1 MTRTMRRTN
10 KKQIKPKKPKK
21 LLRRMHNKLYRV
33 FVVLCI
39 LFVVLII
46 RLMYIEY
53 TSGEKYEKIVLSQQE
68 YDSTIIPYK
77 RGDIMDSKGT
87 VLATSVD
94 VYNVILDNKVLHAN
108 EDKIASTIAYLT
120 QCFPE
125 ITADEVN
132 AQMNEH
138 PEREY
143 TVLAKH
149 VSYEQK
155 SAFEALMEGKDTKGQ
170 ITGVWFEKEYTRTY
184 PYQSLASA
192 LIGFSNAT
200 TGVIGLENQYN
211 DTLNGTNGR
220 AYGYLNADSNVEQ
233 TVIEPENGYSLVTTL
248 DTNIQTIVESAIL
261 QANEEMKQETE
272 GATTGSDNT
281 AVLVMNPKNG
291 DVLAMASYPTFDLNN
306 PKDLSAYFTEEQLSA
321 MSDEDKMNTLNN
333 LWQNYAI
340 SKTFEPG
347 STFKPFTEAMGLDS
361 GTLHGDE
368 TYICDGGEWVS
379 GHEIGCVKRTG
390 HGTEDLRGALRD
402 SCNDAM
408 MQMVRSIGPANFAK
422 YSREYGFGQKTGID
436 LPGEASTASLIFS
449 EEQLAQTES
458 NLAVSSF
465 GQGFNVTMVQLASSF
480 CSLINGGDL
489 YQPHVV
495 KKVVDDSGNTVQEI
509 NPVVLKETVSQE
521 VSDTLRDYM
530 YTVVSEGTGAKAA
543 VEGYAIGGKTGTAEK
558 VPRGSGNYVVSF
570 IGYAPVED
578 PQVVVYV
585 VVDVPHV
592 EVQDHCSQSSFI
604 AKNIFSQILPY
615 LNIERMESAVTE

>member
-1 MTRTMRRTN
+1 
-10 KKQIKPKKPKK
+10 
-21 LLRRMHNKLYRV
+21 MHNKLYIV
-33 FVVLCI
+33 FGVLCI
-39 LFVVLII
+39 LFVALIF

-77 RGDIMDSKGT
+77 RGDIVDSKGT

-94 VYNVILDNKVLHAN
+94 VYNVILDSKVLHAN
-108 EDKIASTIAYLT
+108 EEKISSTIAYLT

-125 ITADEVN
+125 ITADQVN
-132 AQMNEH
+132 QEITDN
-138 PEREY
+138 PDREY

-149 VSYEQK
+149 VSYEEK
-155 SAFEALMEGKDTKGQ
+155 AAFEALMNGEDTKDQ
-170 ITGVWFEKEYTRTY
+170 IAGIWFEKEYTRTY
-184 PYQSLASA
+184 PYNSLASA
-192 LIGFSNAT
+192 MIGFANAT

-220 AYGYLNADSNVEQ
+220 SYGYLNADSNLEQ
-233 TVIEPENGYSLVTTL
+233 TVIEPENGYSLVATI
-248 DTNIQTIVESAIL
+248 DTNIQSIVESAIL

-272 GATTGSDNT
+272 GQATGSNNT
-281 AVLVMNPKNG
+281 AVLVMDPQNG
-291 DVLAMASYPTFDLNN
+291 DVLAMASYPNFDLNN
-306 PKDLSAYFTEEQLSA
+306 PKDLSAYFTEEELA
-321 MSDEDKMNTLNN
+321 GMSDEDKMNQLNK
-333 LWQNYAI
+333 LWQNYTI
-340 SKTFEPG
+340 SNTFEPG

-361 GTLHGDE
+361 GSLRGDE
-368 TYICDGGEWVS
+368 TYICDGSEWVS
-379 GHEIGCVKRTG
+379 GHEIHCVNRSG

-402 SCNDAM
+402 SCNDAL
-408 MQMVRSIGPANFAK
+408 MQMVRAIGPANFAK

-449 EEQLAQTES
+449 EEQLARTES

-465 GQGFNVTMVQLASSF
+465 GQGFNVTMIQLASSF
-480 CSLINGGDL
+480 CSLINGGNI

-495 KKVVDDSGNTVQEI
+495 KKIVDGSGNTVQEI
-509 NPVVLKETVSQE
+509 SPVVTKETVSQE

-530 YTVVSEGTGAKAA
+530 YTVVSEGAGAKAA

-570 IGYAPVED
+570 IGFAPVDD

-585 VVDVPHV
+585 VVDEPHV
-592 EVQDHCSQSSFI
+592 ADQSHCSQSSYI

-615 LNIERMESAVTE
+615 MNIERMDSVAAE

>member
-1 MTRTMRRTN
+1 MARQIRRSRR
-10 KKQIKPKKPKK
+10 KKPKK
-21 LLRRMHNKLYRV
+21 LLRRMHNKLYIV
-33 FVVLCI
+33 FGVLCI
-39 LFVVLII
+39 LFVALIF

-77 RGDIMDSKGT
+77 RGDIVDSKGT

-94 VYNVILDNKVLHAN
+94 VYNVILDSKVLHAN
-108 EDKIASTIAYLT
+108 EEKISSTIAYLT

-125 ITADEVN
+125 ITADQVN
-132 AQMNEH
+132 QEITDN
-138 PEREY
+138 PDREY

-149 VSYEQK
+149 VSYEEK
-155 SAFEALMEGKDTKGQ
+155 AAFEALMNGEDTKDQ
-170 ITGVWFEKEYTRTY
+170 IAGIWFEKEYTRTY
-184 PYQSLASA
+184 PYNSLASA
-192 LIGFSNAT
+192 MIGFANAT

-220 AYGYLNADSNVEQ
+220 SYGYLHADSNLEQ
-233 TVIEPENGYSLVTTL
+233 TVIEPENGYSLVATI
-248 DTNIQTIVESAIL
+248 DTNIQSIVESAIL

-272 GATTGSDNT
+272 GQATGSNNT
-281 AVLVMNPKNG
+281 AVLVMDPQNG
-291 DVLAMASYPTFDLNN
+291 DVLAMASYPNFDRNN
-306 PKDLSAYFTEEQLSA
+306 PKDLSAYFTEEELA
-321 MSDEDKMNTLNN
+321 GMSDEDKMNQLNK
-333 LWQNYAI
+333 LWQNYTI
-340 SKTFEPG
+340 SNTFEPG

-361 GTLHGDE
+361 GSLRGDE
-368 TYICDGGEWVS
+368 TYICDGSEWVS
-379 GHEIGCVKRTG
+379 GHEIHCVNRSG

-402 SCNDAM
+402 SCNDAL
-408 MQMVRSIGPANFAK
+408 MQMVRAIGPANFAK

-449 EEQLAQTES
+449 EEQLARTES

-465 GQGFNVTMVQLASSF
+465 GQGFNVTMIQLASSF
-480 CSLINGGDL
+480 CSLINGGNI

-495 KKVVDDSGNTVQEI
+495 KKIVDGSGNTVQEI
-509 NPVVLKETVSQE
+509 SPVVTKETVSQE

-570 IGYAPVED
+570 IGFAPVDD

-585 VVDVPHV
+585 VVDEPHV
-592 EVQDHCSQSSFI
+592 ADQSHCSQSSYI

-615 LNIERMESAVTE
+615 MNIERMDSVAAE

>member
-1 MTRTMRRTN
+1 MARQIRRSRR
-10 KKQIKPKKPKK
+10 KKPKK
-21 LLRRMHNKLYRV
+21 LLRRMHNKLYIV
-33 FVVLCI
+33 FGVLCI
-39 LFVVLII
+39 LFVALIF

-77 RGDIMDSKGT
+77 RGDIVDSKGT

-94 VYNVILDNKVLHAN
+94 VYNVILDSKVLHAN
-108 EDKIASTIAYLT
+108 EEKISSTIAYLT

-125 ITADEVN
+125 ITADQVN
-132 AQMNEH
+132 QEITDN
-138 PEREY
+138 PDREY

-149 VSYEQK
+149 VSYEEK
-155 SAFEALMEGKDTKGQ
+155 AAFEALMNGEDTKDQ
-170 ITGVWFEKEYTRTY
+170 IAGIWFEKEYTRTY
-184 PYQSLASA
+184 PYNSLASA
-192 LIGFSNAT
+192 MIGFANAT

-220 AYGYLNADSNVEQ
+220 SYGYLNADSNLEQ
-233 TVIEPENGYSLVTTL
+233 TVIEPDNGYSLVTTI
-248 DTNIQTIVESAIL
+248 DTNIQSIVESAIL

-272 GATTGSDNT
+272 GQATGSNNT
-281 AVLVMNPKNG
+281 AVLVMDPQNG
-291 DVLAMASYPTFDLNN
+291 DVLAMASYPNFDLNN
-306 PKDLSAYFTEEQLSA
+306 PKDLSAYFTEEELA
-321 MSDEDKMNTLNN
+321 GMSDEDKMNQLNK
-333 LWQNYAI
+333 LWQNYTI
-340 SKTFEPG
+340 SNTFEPG

-361 GTLHGDE
+361 GSLRGDE
-368 TYICDGGEWVS
+368 TYICDGSEWVS
-379 GHEIGCVKRTG
+379 GHEIHCVNRSG

-402 SCNDAM
+402 SCNDAL
-408 MQMVRSIGPANFAK
+408 MQMVRAIGPANFAK

-436 LPGEASTASLIFS
+436 LPGEASTGSLIFS

-465 GQGFNVTMVQLASSF
+465 GQGFNVTMIQLASSF
-480 CSLINGGDL
+480 CSLINGGNI

-495 KKVVDDSGNTVQEI
+495 KKIVDGSGNTVQEI
-509 NPVVLKETVSQE
+509 SPVVTKETVSQE

-530 YTVVSEGTGAKAA
+530 YTVVSEGAGAKAA
-543 VEGYAIGGKTGTAEK
+543 VEGYAIGGKTGTAQK

-570 IGYAPVED
+570 IGFAPVDD

-585 VVDVPHV
+585 VVDEPHV
-592 EVQDHCSQSSFI
+592 ADQSLCSQSSYI

-615 LNIERMESAVTE
+615 MNIERMDSVAAE

>member
-1 MTRTMRRTN
+1 MARQIRRSRR
-10 KKQIKPKKPKK
+10 KKPKK
-21 LLRRMHNKLYRV
+21 LLRRMHNKLYIV
-33 FVVLCI
+33 FGVLCI
-39 LFVVLII
+39 LFVALIF

-77 RGDIMDSKGT
+77 RGDIVDSKGT

-94 VYNVILDNKVLHAN
+94 VYNVILDSKVLHAN
-108 EDKIASTIAYLT
+108 EEKISSTIAYLT
-120 QCFPE
+120 QCFSE
-125 ITADEVN
+125 ITADQVN
-132 AQMNEH
+132 QEITDN
-138 PEREY
+138 PDREY

-149 VSYEQK
+149 VSYEEK
-155 SAFEALMEGKDTKGQ
+155 AAFEALMNGEDTKDQ
-170 ITGVWFEKEYTRTY
+170 IAGIWFEKEYTRTY
-184 PYQSLASA
+184 PYNSLASA
-192 LIGFSNAT
+192 MIGFANAT

-220 AYGYLNADSNVEQ
+220 SYGYLNADSNLEQ
-233 TVIEPENGYSLVTTL
+233 TVIEPENGYSLVTTI
-248 DTNIQTIVESAIL
+248 DTNIQSIVESAIL

-272 GATTGSDNT
+272 GQATGSNNT
-281 AVLVMNPKNG
+281 AVLVMDPQNG
-291 DVLAMASYPTFDLNN
+291 DVLAMASYPNFDLNN
-306 PKDLSAYFTEEQLSA
+306 PKDLSAYFTEEELA
-321 MSDEDKMNTLNN
+321 GMSDEDKMNQLNK
-333 LWQNYAI
+333 LWQNYTI
-340 SKTFEPG
+340 SNTFEPG

-361 GTLHGDE
+361 GSLRGDE
-368 TYICDGGEWVS
+368 TYICDGSEWVS
-379 GHEIGCVKRTG
+379 GHEIHCVNRSG

-402 SCNDAM
+402 SCNDAL
-408 MQMVRSIGPANFAK
+408 MQMVRAIGPANFAK

-465 GQGFNVTMVQLASSF
+465 GQGFNVTMIQLASSF
-480 CSLINGGDL
+480 CSLINGGNI

-495 KKVVDDSGNTVQEI
+495 KKIVDGSGNTVQEI
-509 NPVVLKETVSQE
+509 SPVVTKETVSQE

-570 IGYAPVED
+570 IGFAPVDD

-585 VVDVPHV
+585 VVDEPHV
-592 EVQDHCSQSSFI
+592 ADQSHCSQSSYI

-615 LNIERMESAVTE
+615 MNIERMDSVAAE

>member
-1 MTRTMRRTN
+1 MARQIRRSRR
-10 KKQIKPKKPKK
+10 KKPKK
-21 LLRRMHNKLYRV
+21 LLRRMHNKLYIV
-33 FVVLCI
+33 FGVLCI
-39 LFVVLII
+39 LFVALIF

-77 RGDIMDSKGT
+77 RGDIVDSKGT

-94 VYNVILDNKVLHAN
+94 VYNVILDSKVLHAN
-108 EDKIASTIAYLT
+108 EEKISSTIAYLT

-125 ITADEVN
+125 ITADQVN
-132 AQMNEH
+132 QEITDN
-138 PEREY
+138 PDREY

-149 VSYEQK
+149 VSYEEK
-155 SAFEALMEGKDTKGQ
+155 AAFEALMNGEDTKDQ
-170 ITGVWFEKEYTRTY
+170 IAGIWFEKEYTRTY
-184 PYQSLASA
+184 PYNSLASA
-192 LIGFSNAT
+192 MIGFANAT

-220 AYGYLNADSNVEQ
+220 SYGYLNADSNLEQ
-233 TVIEPENGYSLVTTL
+233 TVIEPENGYSLVATI
-248 DTNIQTIVESAIL
+248 DTNIQSIVESAIL

-272 GATTGSDNT
+272 GQATGSNNT
-281 AVLVMNPKNG
+281 AVLVMDPQNG
-291 DVLAMASYPTFDLNN
+291 DVLAMASYPNFDLNN
-306 PKDLSAYFTEEQLSA
+306 PKDLSAYFTEEELA
-321 MSDEDKMNTLNN
+321 GMSDEDKMNQLNK
-333 LWQNYAI
+333 LWQNYTI
-340 SKTFEPG
+340 SNTFEPG

-361 GTLHGDE
+361 GSLRGDE
-368 TYICDGGEWVS
+368 TYICDGSEWVS
-379 GHEIGCVKRTG
+379 GHEIHCVNRSG

-402 SCNDAM
+402 SCNDAL
-408 MQMVRSIGPANFAK
+408 MQMVRAIGPANFAK

-449 EEQLAQTES
+449 EEQLARTES

-465 GQGFNVTMVQLASSF
+465 GQGFNVTMIQLASSF
-480 CSLINGGDL
+480 CSLINGGNI

-495 KKVVDDSGNTVQEI
+495 KKIVDGSGNTVQEI
-509 NPVVLKETVSQE
+509 SPVVTKETVSQE

-570 IGYAPVED
+570 IGFAPVDE

-585 VVDVPHV
+585 VVDEPHV
-592 EVQDHCSQSSFI
+592 ADQSHCSQSSYI

-615 LNIERMESAVTE
+615 MNIERMDSVAAE

>member
-1 MTRTMRRTN
+1 MARQIRRSRR
-10 KKQIKPKKPKK
+10 KKPKK
-21 LLRRMHNKLYRV
+21 LLRRMHNKLYIV
-33 FVVLCI
+33 FGVLCI
-39 LFVVLII
+39 LFVGLIF

-77 RGDIMDSKGT
+77 RGNIVDTKGT

-94 VYNVILDNKVLHAN
+94 VYNVILDSKVLNAN
-108 EDKIASTIAYLT
+108 KEKTSSTIAYLT

-125 ITADEVN
+125 ITADQVN
-132 AQMNEH
+132 QEITDN
-138 PEREY
+138 PDREY

-149 VSYEQK
+149 VSYEEK
-155 SAFEALMEGKDTKGQ
+155 AAFEALMNGEDTKDQ
-170 ITGVWFEKEYTRTY
+170 ITGIWFEKEYTRTY
-184 PYQSLASA
+184 PYNSLASA
-192 LIGFSNAT
+192 LIGFANAT

-220 AYGYLNADSNVEQ
+220 SYGYLNADSNLEQ

-248 DTNIQTIVESAIL
+248 DTNIQSIVENAIL

-272 GATTGSDNT
+272 GATIGSNNT
-281 AVLVMNPKNG
+281 AVLVMNPQNG

-306 PKDLSAYFTEEQLSA
+306 PKDLSAYFTEEELA
-321 MSDEDKMNTLNN
+321 GMSDEDKMNQFNK
-333 LWQNYAI
+333 LWQNYTI
-340 SKTFEPG
+340 TNTFEPG

-361 GTLHGDE
+361 GSLRGDE
-368 TYICDGGEWVS
+368 TYICDGSEWVS
-379 GHEIGCVKRTG
+379 GHEIHCVNRSG

-402 SCNDAM
+402 SCNDAL
-408 MQMVRSIGPANFAK
+408 MQMVRAIGPANFAK

-465 GQGFNVTMVQLASSF
+465 GQGFNVTMIQLASSF
-480 CSLINGGDL
+480 CSLINGGNI

-495 KKVVDDSGNTVQEI
+495 KKIVDDSGNTVQEI
-509 NPVVLKETVSQE
+509 SPVVTKETVSQE

-570 IGYAPVED
+570 IGFAPVDD

-585 VVDVPHV
+585 VVDEPHV
-592 EVQDHCSQSSFI
+592 ADQSHCSQSSYI

-615 LNIERMESAVTE
+615 MNIERMDSVAAE

>member
-1 MTRTMRRTN
+1 MARQIRRSRR
-10 KKQIKPKKPKK
+10 KKPKK
-21 LLRRMHNKLYRV
+21 LLRRMHNKLYIV
-33 FVVLCI
+33 FGVLCI
-39 LFVVLII
+39 LFVALIF

-77 RGDIMDSKGT
+77 RGDIVDSKGT

-94 VYNVILDNKVLHAN
+94 VYNVILDSKVLHAN
-108 EDKIASTIAYLT
+108 EEKISSTIAYLT

-125 ITADEVN
+125 ITADQVN
-132 AQMNEH
+132 QEITDN
-138 PEREY
+138 PDREY

-149 VSYEQK
+149 VSYEEK
-155 SAFEALMEGKDTKGQ
+155 AAFEALMNGEDTKDQ
-170 ITGVWFEKEYTRTY
+170 IAGIWFEKEYTRTY
-184 PYQSLASA
+184 PYNSLASA
-192 LIGFSNAT
+192 MIGFANAT

-220 AYGYLNADSNVEQ
+220 SYGYLNADSNLEQ
-233 TVIEPENGYSLVTTL
+233 TVIEPENGYSLVATI
-248 DTNIQTIVESAIL
+248 DTNIQSIVESAIL

-272 GATTGSDNT
+272 GQATGSNNT
-281 AVLVMNPKNG
+281 AVLVMDPQNG
-291 DVLAMASYPTFDLNN
+291 DVLAMASYPNFDLNN
-306 PKDLSAYFTEEQLSA
+306 PKDLSAYFTEEELA
-321 MSDEDKMNTLNN
+321 GMSDEDKMNQLNK
-333 LWQNYAI
+333 LWQNYTI
-340 SKTFEPG
+340 SNTFEPG

-361 GTLHGDE
+361 GSLRGDE
-368 TYICDGGEWVS
+368 TYICDGSEWVS
-379 GHEIGCVKRTG
+379 GHEIHCVNRSG

-402 SCNDAM
+402 SCNDAL
-408 MQMVRSIGPANFAK
+408 MQMVRAIGPANFAK

-449 EEQLAQTES
+449 EEQLARTES

-465 GQGFNVTMVQLASSF
+465 GQGFNVTMIQLASSF
-480 CSLINGGDL
+480 CSLINGGNI

-495 KKVVDDSGNTVQEI
+495 KKIVDGSGNTVQETS
-509 NPVVLKETVSQE
+509 PVVTKETVSQE

-570 IGYAPVED
+570 IGFAPVDD

-585 VVDVPHV
+585 VVDEPHV
-592 EVQDHCSQSSFI
+592 ADQSHCSQSSYI

-615 LNIERMESAVTE
+615 MNIERMDSVAAE

>member
-1 MTRTMRRTN
+1 
-10 KKQIKPKKPKK
+10 
-21 LLRRMHNKLYRV
+21 MHNKLYIV
-33 FVVLCI
+33 FGVLCI
-39 LFVVLII
+39 LFVTLIF

-77 RGDIMDSKGT
+77 RGDIVDSKGT

-94 VYNVILDNKVLHAN
+94 VYNVILDSKVLHAN
-108 EDKIASTIAYLT
+108 EEKISSTIAYLT

-125 ITADEVN
+125 ITADQVN
-132 AQMNEH
+132 QEITDN
-138 PEREY
+138 PDREY

-149 VSYEQK
+149 VSYEEK
-155 SAFEALMEGKDTKGQ
+155 AAFEALMNGEDTKDQ
-170 ITGVWFEKEYTRTY
+170 IAGIWFEKEYTRTY
-184 PYQSLASA
+184 PYNSLASA
-192 LIGFSNAT
+192 MIGFANAT

-220 AYGYLNADSNVEQ
+220 SYGYLNADSNLEQ
-233 TVIEPENGYSLVTTL
+233 TVIEPDNGYSLVTTI
-248 DTNIQTIVESAIL
+248 DTNIQSIVESAIL

-272 GATTGSDNT
+272 GQATGSNNT
-281 AVLVMNPKNG
+281 AVLVMDPQNG
-291 DVLAMASYPTFDLNN
+291 DVLAMASYPNFDLNN
-306 PKDLSAYFTEEQLSA
+306 PKDLSAYFTEEELA
-321 MSDEDKMNTLNN
+321 GMSDEDKMNQLNK
-333 LWQNYAI
+333 LWQNYTI
-340 SKTFEPG
+340 SNTFEPG

-361 GTLHGDE
+361 GSLRGDE
-368 TYICDGGEWVS
+368 TYICDGSEWVS
-379 GHEIGCVKRTG
+379 GHEIHCVNRSG

-402 SCNDAM
+402 SCNDAL
-408 MQMVRSIGPANFAK
+408 MQMVRAIGPANFAK

-465 GQGFNVTMVQLASSF
+465 GQGFNVTMIQLASSF
-480 CSLINGGDL
+480 CSLINGGNI

-495 KKVVDDSGNTVQEI
+495 KKIVDGSGNTVQEI
-509 NPVVLKETVSQE
+509 SPVVTKETVSQE

-570 IGYAPVED
+570 IGFAPVDD

-585 VVDVPHV
+585 VVDEPHV
-592 EVQDHCSQSSFI
+592 ADQSHCSQSSYI

-615 LNIERMESAVTE
+615 MNIERMDSVAAE

>member
-1 MTRTMRRTN
+1 
-10 KKQIKPKKPKK
+10 
-21 LLRRMHNKLYRV
+21 MHNKLYIV
-33 FVVLCI
+33 FGVLCI
-39 LFVVLII
+39 LFVALIF

-77 RGDIMDSKGT
+77 RGDIVDSKGT

-94 VYNVILDNKVLHAN
+94 VYNVILDSKVLHAN
-108 EDKIASTIAYLT
+108 EEKISSTIAYLT

-125 ITADEVN
+125 ITADQVN
-132 AQMNEH
+132 QEITDN
-138 PEREY
+138 PDREY

-149 VSYEQK
+149 VSYEEK
-155 SAFEALMEGKDTKGQ
+155 AAFEALMNGEDTKDQ
-170 ITGVWFEKEYTRTY
+170 IAGIWFEKEYTRTY
-184 PYQSLASA
+184 PYNSLASA
-192 LIGFSNAT
+192 MIGFANAT

-220 AYGYLNADSNVEQ
+220 SYGYLNADSNLEQ
-233 TVIEPENGYSLVTTL
+233 TVIEPENGYSLVATI
-248 DTNIQTIVESAIL
+248 DTNIQSIVESAIL

-272 GATTGSDNT
+272 GQATGSNNT
-281 AVLVMNPKNG
+281 AVIVMDPQNG
-291 DVLAMASYPTFDLNN
+291 DVLAMASYPNFDLNN
-306 PKDLSAYFTEEQLSA
+306 PKDLSAYFTEEELA
-321 MSDEDKMNTLNN
+321 GMSDEDKMNQLNK
-333 LWQNYAI
+333 LWQNYTI
-340 SKTFEPG
+340 SNTFEPG

-361 GTLHGDE
+361 GSLRGDE
-368 TYICDGGEWVS
+368 TYICDGSEWVS
-379 GHEIGCVKRTG
+379 GHEIHCVNRSG

-402 SCNDAM
+402 SCNDAL
-408 MQMVRSIGPANFAK
+408 MQMVRAIGPANFAK

-449 EEQLAQTES
+449 EEQLARTES

-465 GQGFNVTMVQLASSF
+465 GQGFNVTMIQLASSF
-480 CSLINGGDL
+480 CSLINGGNI

-495 KKVVDDSGNTVQEI
+495 KKIVDGSGNTVQEI
-509 NPVVLKETVSQE
+509 SPVVTKETVSQE

-570 IGYAPVED
+570 IGFAPVDD

-585 VVDVPHV
+585 VVDEPHV
-592 EVQDHCSQSSFI
+592 ADQSHCSQSSYI

-615 LNIERMESAVTE
+615 MNIERMDSVAAE

>member
-1 MTRTMRRTN
+1 MARQIRRSRR
-10 KKQIKPKKPKK
+10 KKPKK
-21 LLRRMHNKLYRV
+21 LLRRMHNKLYIV
-33 FVVLCI
+33 FGVLCI
-39 LFVVLII
+39 LFVALIF

-77 RGDIMDSKGT
+77 RGDIVDSKGT

-94 VYNVILDNKVLHAN
+94 VYNVILDSKVLHAN
-108 EDKIASTIAYLT
+108 EEKISSTIAYLT

-125 ITADEVN
+125 ITADQVN
-132 AQMNEH
+132 QEITDN
-138 PEREY
+138 PDREY

-149 VSYEQK
+149 VSYEEK
-155 SAFEALMEGKDTKGQ
+155 AAFEALMNGEDTKDQ
-170 ITGVWFEKEYTRTY
+170 IAGIWFEKEYTRTY
-184 PYQSLASA
+184 PYNSLASA
-192 LIGFSNAT
+192 MIGFANAT

-220 AYGYLNADSNVEQ
+220 SYGYLNADSNLEQ
-233 TVIEPENGYSLVTTL
+233 TVIEPDNGYSLVTTI
-248 DTNIQTIVESAIL
+248 DTNIQSIVESAIL

-272 GATTGSDNT
+272 GQATGSNNT
-281 AVLVMNPKNG
+281 AVLVMDPQNG
-291 DVLAMASYPTFDLNN
+291 DVLAMASYPNFDLNN
-306 PKDLSAYFTEEQLSA
+306 PKDLSAYFTEEELA
-321 MSDEDKMNTLNN
+321 GMSDEDKMNQLNK
-333 LWQNYAI
+333 LWQNYTI
-340 SKTFEPG
+340 SNTFEPG

-361 GTLHGDE
+361 GSLRGDE
-368 TYICDGGEWVS
+368 TYICDGSEWVS
-379 GHEIGCVKRTG
+379 GHEIHCVNRSG

-402 SCNDAM
+402 SCNDAL
-408 MQMVRSIGPANFAK
+408 MQMVRAIGPANFAK

-465 GQGFNVTMVQLASSF
+465 GQGFNVTMIQLASSF
-480 CSLINGGDL
+480 CSLINGGNI

-495 KKVVDDSGNTVQEI
+495 KKIVDGSGNTVQEI
-509 NPVVLKETVSQE
+509 SPVVTKETVSQE

-530 YTVVSEGTGAKAA
+530 YTVVSEGSGAKAA

-570 IGYAPVED
+570 IGFAPVDD

-585 VVDVPHV
+585 VVDEPHV
-592 EVQDHCSQSSFI
+592 ADQSHCSQSSYI

-615 LNIERMESAVTE
+615 MNIERMDSVAAE

>member
-1 MTRTMRRTN
+1 MARQIRRSRR
-10 KKQIKPKKPKK
+10 KKPKK
-21 LLRRMHNKLYRV
+21 LLRRMHNKLYIV
-33 FVVLCI
+33 FGVLCI
-39 LFVVLII
+39 LFVALIF

-77 RGDIMDSKGT
+77 RGDIVDSKGT

-94 VYNVILDNKVLHAN
+94 VYNVILDSKVLHAN
-108 EDKIASTIAYLT
+108 EEKISSTIAYLT

-125 ITADEVN
+125 ITADQVN
-132 AQMNEH
+132 QEITDN
-138 PEREY
+138 PDREY

-149 VSYEQK
+149 VSYEEK
-155 SAFEALMEGKDTKGQ
+155 AAFEALMNGEDTKDQ
-170 ITGVWFEKEYTRTY
+170 IAGIWFEKEYTRTY
-184 PYQSLASA
+184 PYNSLASA
-192 LIGFSNAT
+192 MIGFANAT

-220 AYGYLNADSNVEQ
+220 SYGYLNADSNLEQ
-233 TVIEPENGYSLVTTL
+233 TVIEPENGYSLVATI
-248 DTNIQTIVESAIL
+248 DTNIQSIVESAIL

-272 GATTGSDNT
+272 GQAIGSNNT
-281 AVLVMNPKNG
+281 AVLVMDPQNG
-291 DVLAMASYPTFDLNN
+291 DVLAMASYPNFDLNN
-306 PKDLSAYFTEEQLSA
+306 PKDLSAYFTEEELA
-321 MSDEDKMNTLNN
+321 GMSDEDKMNQLNK
-333 LWQNYAI
+333 LWQNYTI
-340 SKTFEPG
+340 SNTFEPG

-361 GTLHGDE
+361 GSLRGDE
-368 TYICDGGEWVS
+368 TYICDGSEWVS
-379 GHEIGCVKRTG
+379 GHEIHCVNRSG

-402 SCNDAM
+402 SCNDAL
-408 MQMVRSIGPANFAK
+408 MQMVRAIGPANFAK

-449 EEQLAQTES
+449 EEQLARTES

-465 GQGFNVTMVQLASSF
+465 GQGFNVTMIQLASSF
-480 CSLINGGDL
+480 CSLINGGNI

-495 KKVVDDSGNTVQEI
+495 KKIVDGSGNTVQEI
-509 NPVVLKETVSQE
+509 SPVVTKETVSQE

-570 IGYAPVED
+570 IGFAPVDD

-585 VVDVPHV
+585 VVDEPHV
-592 EVQDHCSQSSFI
+592 ADQSHCSQSSYI

-615 LNIERMESAVTE
+615 MNIERMDSVAAE

>member
-1 MTRTMRRTN
+1 MARQIRRSRR
-10 KKQIKPKKPKK
+10 KKPKK
-21 LLRRMHNKLYRV
+21 LLRRMHNKLYIV
-33 FVVLCI
+33 FGVLCI
-39 LFVVLII
+39 LFVALIF

-77 RGDIMDSKGT
+77 RGDIVDSKGT

-94 VYNVILDNKVLHAN
+94 VYNVILDSKVLHAN
-108 EDKIASTIAYLT
+108 EEKISSTIAYLT

-125 ITADEVN
+125 ITADQVN
-132 AQMNEH
+132 QEITDN
-138 PEREY
+138 PDREY

-149 VSYEQK
+149 VSYEEK
-155 SAFEALMEGKDTKGQ
+155 AAFEALMNGKDTKDQ
-170 ITGVWFEKEYTRTY
+170 IAGIWFEKEYTRTY
-184 PYQSLASA
+184 PYNSLASA
-192 LIGFSNAT
+192 MIGFANAT

-220 AYGYLNADSNVEQ
+220 SYGYLNADSNLEQ
-233 TVIEPENGYSLVTTL
+233 TVIEPDNGYSLVTTI
-248 DTNIQTIVESAIL
+248 DTNIQSIVESAIL

-272 GATTGSDNT
+272 GQATGSNNT
-281 AVLVMNPKNG
+281 AVLVMDPQNG
-291 DVLAMASYPTFDLNN
+291 DVLAMASYPNFDLNN
-306 PKDLSAYFTEEQLSA
+306 PKDLSAYFTEEELA
-321 MSDEDKMNTLNN
+321 GMSDEDKMNQLNK
-333 LWQNYAI
+333 LWQNYTI
-340 SKTFEPG
+340 SNTFEPG

-361 GTLHGDE
+361 GSLRGDE
-368 TYICDGGEWVS
+368 TYICDGSEWVS
-379 GHEIGCVKRTG
+379 GHEIHCVNRSG

-402 SCNDAM
+402 SCNDAL
-408 MQMVRSIGPANFAK
+408 MQMVRAIGPANFAK

-436 LPGEASTASLIFS
+436 LPGEASTGSLIFS

-465 GQGFNVTMVQLASSF
+465 GQGFNVTMIQLASSF
-480 CSLINGGDL
+480 CSLINGGNI

-495 KKVVDDSGNTVQEI
+495 KKIVDGSGNTVQEI
-509 NPVVLKETVSQE
+509 SPVVTKETVSQE

-530 YTVVSEGTGAKAA
+530 YTVVSEGAGAKAA

-570 IGYAPVED
+570 IGFAPVDD

-585 VVDVPHV
+585 VVDEPHV
-592 EVQDHCSQSSFI
+592 ADQSLCSQSSYI

-615 LNIERMESAVTE
+615 MNIERMDSVAAE

>member
-1 MTRTMRRTN
+1 MARQIRRSRR
-10 KKQIKPKKPKK
+10 KKPKK
-21 LLRRMHNKLYRV
+21 LLRRMHNKLYIV
-33 FVVLCI
+33 FGVLCI
-39 LFVVLII
+39 LFVALIF

-77 RGDIMDSKGT
+77 RGDIVDSKGT

-94 VYNVILDNKVLHAN
+94 VYNVILDSKVLHAN
-108 EDKIASTIAYLT
+108 EEKISSTIAYLT

-125 ITADEVN
+125 ITADQVN
-132 AQMNEH
+132 QEITDN
-138 PEREY
+138 PDREY

-149 VSYEQK
+149 VSYEEK
-155 SAFEALMEGKDTKGQ
+155 AAFEALMNGEDTKDQ
-170 ITGVWFEKEYTRTY
+170 IAGIWFEKEYTRTY
-184 PYQSLASA
+184 PYNSLASA
-192 LIGFSNAT
+192 MIGFANAT

-220 AYGYLNADSNVEQ
+220 SYGYLNADSNLEQ
-233 TVIEPENGYSLVTTL
+233 TVIEPENGYSLVATI
-248 DTNIQTIVESAIL
+248 DTNIQSIVESAIL

-272 GATTGSDNT
+272 GQATGRNNT
-281 AVLVMNPKNG
+281 AVLVMDPQNG
-291 DVLAMASYPTFDLNN
+291 DVLAMASYPNFDLNN
-306 PKDLSAYFTEEQLSA
+306 PKDLSAYFTEEELA
-321 MSDEDKMNTLNN
+321 GMSDEDKMNQLNK
-333 LWQNYAI
+333 LWQNYTI
-340 SKTFEPG
+340 SNTFEPG

-361 GTLHGDE
+361 GSLRGDE
-368 TYICDGGEWVS
+368 TYICDGSEWVS
-379 GHEIGCVKRTG
+379 GHEIHCVNRSG

-402 SCNDAM
+402 SCNDAL
-408 MQMVRSIGPANFAK
+408 MQMVRAIGPANFAK

-449 EEQLAQTES
+449 EEQLARTES

-465 GQGFNVTMVQLASSF
+465 GQGFNVTMIQLASSF
-480 CSLINGGDL
+480 CSLINGGNI

-495 KKVVDDSGNTVQEI
+495 KKIVDGSGNTVQEI
-509 NPVVLKETVSQE
+509 SPVVTKETVSQE

-570 IGYAPVED
+570 IGFAPVDD

-585 VVDVPHV
+585 VVDEPHV
-592 EVQDHCSQSSFI
+592 ADQSHCSQSSYI

-615 LNIERMESAVTE
+615 MNIERMDSVAAE

>member
-1 MTRTMRRTN
+1 MARQIRRSRR
-10 KKQIKPKKPKK
+10 KKPKK
-21 LLRRMHNKLYRV
+21 LLRRMHNKLYIV
-33 FVVLCI
+33 FGVLCI
-39 LFVVLII
+39 LFVALIF

-77 RGDIMDSKGT
+77 RGDIVDSKGT

-94 VYNVILDNKVLHAN
+94 VYNVILDSKVLHAN
-108 EDKIASTIAYLT
+108 EEKISSTIAYLT

-125 ITADEVN
+125 ITADQVN
-132 AQMNEH
+132 QEITDN
-138 PEREY
+138 PDREY

-149 VSYEQK
+149 VSYEEK
-155 SAFEALMEGKDTKGQ
+155 AAFEALMNGEDTKDQ
-170 ITGVWFEKEYTRTY
+170 IAGIWFEKEYTRTY
-184 PYQSLASA
+184 PYNSLASA
-192 LIGFSNAT
+192 MIGFANAT

-220 AYGYLNADSNVEQ
+220 SYGYLNADSNLEQ
-233 TVIEPENGYSLVTTL
+233 TVIEPENGYSLVATI
-248 DTNIQTIVESAIL
+248 DTNIQSIVESAIL

-272 GATTGSDNT
+272 GQATGSNNT
-281 AVLVMNPKNG
+281 AVLVMDPQNG
-291 DVLAMASYPTFDLNN
+291 DVLAMASYPNFDLNN
-306 PKDLSAYFTEEQLSA
+306 PKDLSAYFTEEELA
-321 MSDEDKMNTLNN
+321 GMSDEDKMNQLNK
-333 LWQNYAI
+333 LWQNYTI
-340 SKTFEPG
+340 SNTFEPG

-361 GTLHGDE
+361 GSLRGDE
-368 TYICDGGEWVS
+368 TYICDGSEWVS
-379 GHEIGCVKRTG
+379 GHEIHCVNRSG

-402 SCNDAM
+402 SCNDAL
-408 MQMVRSIGPANFAK
+408 MQMVRAIGPANFAK

-449 EEQLAQTES
+449 EEQLARTES

-465 GQGFNVTMVQLASSF
+465 GQGFNVTMIQLASSF
-480 CSLINGGDL
+480 CSLINGGNI

-495 KKVVDDSGNTVQEI
+495 KKIVDGSGNTVQEI
-509 NPVVLKETVSQE
+509 SSVVTKETVSQE

-570 IGYAPVED
+570 IGFAPVDD

-585 VVDVPHV
+585 VVDEPHV
-592 EVQDHCSQSSFI
+592 ADQSHCSQSSYI

-615 LNIERMESAVTE
+615 MNIERMDSVAAE

>member
-1 MTRTMRRTN
+1 
-10 KKQIKPKKPKK
+10 
-21 LLRRMHNKLYRV
+21 MHNKLYIV
-33 FVVLCI
+33 FGVLCI
-39 LFVVLII
+39 LFVALIF

-77 RGDIMDSKGT
+77 RGDIVDSKGT

-94 VYNVILDNKVLHAN
+94 VYNVILDSKVLHAN
-108 EDKIASTIAYLT
+108 EEKISSTIAYLT

-125 ITADEVN
+125 ITADQVN
-132 AQMNEH
+132 QEITDN
-138 PEREY
+138 PDREY

-149 VSYEQK
+149 VSYEEK
-155 SAFEALMEGKDTKGQ
+155 AAFEALMNGEDTKDQ
-170 ITGVWFEKEYTRTY
+170 IAGIWFEKEYTRTY
-184 PYQSLASA
+184 PYNSLASA
-192 LIGFSNAT
+192 MIGFANAT

-220 AYGYLNADSNVEQ
+220 SYGYLNADSNLEQ
-233 TVIEPENGYSLVTTL
+233 TVIEPENGYSLVATI
-248 DTNIQTIVESAIL
+248 DTNIQSIVESAIL

-272 GATTGSDNT
+272 GQATGSNNT
-281 AVLVMNPKNG
+281 AVLVMDPQNG
-291 DVLAMASYPTFDLNN
+291 DVLAMASYPNFDLNN
-306 PKDLSAYFTEEQLSA
+306 PKDLSAYFTEEELA
-321 MSDEDKMNTLNN
+321 GMSDEDKMNQLNK
-333 LWQNYAI
+333 LWQNYTI
-340 SKTFEPG
+340 SNTFEPG

-361 GTLHGDE
+361 GSLRGDE
-368 TYICDGGEWVS
+368 TYICDGSEWVS
-379 GHEIGCVKRTG
+379 GHEIHCVNRSG

-402 SCNDAM
+402 SCNDAL
-408 MQMVRSIGPANFAK
+408 MQMVRAIGPANFAK

-449 EEQLAQTES
+449 EEQLARTES

-465 GQGFNVTMVQLASSF
+465 GQGFNVTMIQLASSF
-480 CSLINGGDL
+480 CSLINGGNI

-495 KKVVDDSGNTVQEI
+495 KKIVDGSGNTVQEI
-509 NPVVLKETVSQE
+509 SPVVTKETVSQE

-530 YTVVSEGTGAKAA
+530 YTVVSEGTGAKVA

-570 IGYAPVED
+570 IGFAPVDD

-585 VVDVPHV
+585 VVDEPHV
-592 EVQDHCSQSSFI
+592 ADQSHCSQSSYI

-615 LNIERMESAVTE
+615 MNIERMDSVAAE

>member
-1 MTRTMRRTN
+1 
-10 KKQIKPKKPKK
+10 
-21 LLRRMHNKLYRV
+21 MHNKLYIV
-33 FVVLCI
+33 FGVLCI
-39 LFVVLII
+39 LFVALIF

-77 RGDIMDSKGT
+77 RGDIVDSKGT

-94 VYNVILDNKVLHAN
+94 VYNVILDSKVLHAN
-108 EDKIASTIAYLT
+108 EEKISSTIAYLT

-125 ITADEVN
+125 ITADQVN
-132 AQMNEH
+132 QEITDN
-138 PEREY
+138 PDREY

-149 VSYEQK
+149 VSYEEK
-155 SAFEALMEGKDTKGQ
+155 AAFEALMNGEDTKDQ
-170 ITGVWFEKEYTRTY
+170 IAGIWFEKEYTRTY
-184 PYQSLASA
+184 PYNSLASA
-192 LIGFSNAT
+192 MIGFANAT

-220 AYGYLNADSNVEQ
+220 SYGYLNADSNLEQ
-233 TVIEPENGYSLVTTL
+233 TVIEPENGYSLVATI
-248 DTNIQTIVESAIL
+248 DTNIQSIVESAIL
-261 QANEEMKQETE
+261 QANEEMKQDTE
-272 GATTGSDNT
+272 GQATGSNNT
-281 AVLVMNPKNG
+281 AVLVMDPQNG
-291 DVLAMASYPTFDLNN
+291 DVLAMASYPNFDLNN
-306 PKDLSAYFTEEQLSA
+306 PKDLSAYFTEEELA
-321 MSDEDKMNTLNN
+321 GMSDEDKMNQLNK
-333 LWQNYAI
+333 LWQNYTI
-340 SKTFEPG
+340 SNTFEPG

-361 GTLHGDE
+361 GSLRGDE
-368 TYICDGGEWVS
+368 TYICDGSEWVS
-379 GHEIGCVKRTG
+379 GHEIHCVNRSG

-402 SCNDAM
+402 SCNDAL
-408 MQMVRSIGPANFAK
+408 MQMVRAIGPANFAK

-449 EEQLAQTES
+449 EEQLARTES

-465 GQGFNVTMVQLASSF
+465 GQGFNVTMIQLASSF
-480 CSLINGGDL
+480 CSLINGGNI

-495 KKVVDDSGNTVQEI
+495 KKIVDGSGNTVQEI
-509 NPVVLKETVSQE
+509 SPVVTKETVSQE

-570 IGYAPVED
+570 IGFAPVDD

-585 VVDVPHV
+585 VVDEPHV
-592 EVQDHCSQSSFI
+592 ADQSHCSQSSYI

-615 LNIERMESAVTE
+615 MNIERMDSVAAE

>member
-1 MTRTMRRTN
+1 MARQIRRSRR
-10 KKQIKPKKPKK
+10 KKPKK
-21 LLRRMHNKLYRV
+21 LLRRMHNKLYIV
-33 FVVLCI
+33 FGVLCI
-39 LFVVLII
+39 LFVALIF

-77 RGDIMDSKGT
+77 RGDIVDSKGT

-94 VYNVILDNKVLHAN
+94 VYNVILDSKVLHAN
-108 EDKIASTIAYLT
+108 EEKISSTIAYLT

-125 ITADEVN
+125 ITADQVN
-132 AQMNEH
+132 QEITDN
-138 PEREY
+138 PDREY

-149 VSYEQK
+149 VSYEEK
-155 SAFEALMEGKDTKGQ
+155 AAFEALMNGEDTKDQ
-170 ITGVWFEKEYTRTY
+170 IAGIWFEKEYTRTY
-184 PYQSLASA
+184 PYNSLASA
-192 LIGFSNAT
+192 MIGFANAT

-220 AYGYLNADSNVEQ
+220 SYGYLNADSNLEQ
-233 TVIEPENGYSLVTTL
+233 TVIEPENGYSLVATI
-248 DTNIQTIVESAIL
+248 DTNIQSIVESAIL

-272 GATTGSDNT
+272 GQATGSNNT
-281 AVLVMNPKNG
+281 AVLVMDPQNG
-291 DVLAMASYPTFDLNN
+291 DVLAMASYPNFDLNN
-306 PKDLSAYFTEEQLSA
+306 PKDLSAYFTEEELA
-321 MSDEDKMNTLNN
+321 GMSDEDKMNQLNK
-333 LWQNYAI
+333 LWQNYTI
-340 SKTFEPG
+340 SNTFEPG

-361 GTLHGDE
+361 GSLRGDE
-368 TYICDGGEWVS
+368 TYICDGSEWVS
-379 GHEIGCVKRTG
+379 GHEIHCVNRSG

-402 SCNDAM
+402 SCNDAL
-408 MQMVRSIGPANFAK
+408 MQMVRAIGPANFAK

-449 EEQLAQTES
+449 EEQLARTES

-465 GQGFNVTMVQLASSF
+465 GQGFNVTMIQLASSF
-480 CSLINGGDL
+480 CSLINGGNI

-495 KKVVDDSGNTVQEI
+495 KKIVDGSGNTVQEI
-509 NPVVLKETVSQE
+509 SPVVTKETVFQE

-570 IGYAPVED
+570 IGFAPVDD

-585 VVDVPHV
+585 VVDEPHV
-592 EVQDHCSQSSFI
+592 ADQSHCSQSSYI

-615 LNIERMESAVTE
+615 MNIERMDSVAAE

>member
-1 MTRTMRRTN
+1 MARQIRRSRR
-10 KKQIKPKKPKK
+10 KKPKK
-21 LLRRMHNKLYRV
+21 LLRRMHNKLYIV
-33 FVVLCI
+33 FGVLCI
-39 LFVVLII
+39 LFVALIF

-77 RGDIMDSKGT
+77 RGDIVDSKGT
-87 VLATSVD
+87 VLATSLD
-94 VYNVILDNKVLHAN
+94 VYNVILDSKVLHAN
-108 EDKIASTIAYLT
+108 EEKISSTIAYLT

-125 ITADEVN
+125 ITADQVN
-132 AQMNEH
+132 QEITDN
-138 PEREY
+138 PDREY

-149 VSYEQK
+149 VSYEEK
-155 SAFEALMEGKDTKGQ
+155 AAFEALMNGEDTKDQ
-170 ITGVWFEKEYTRTY
+170 IAGIWFEKEYTRTY
-184 PYQSLASA
+184 PYNSLASA
-192 LIGFSNAT
+192 MIGFANAT

-220 AYGYLNADSNVEQ
+220 SYGYLNADSNLEQ
-233 TVIEPENGYSLVTTL
+233 TVIEPENGYSLVATI
-248 DTNIQTIVESAIL
+248 DTNIQSIVESAIL

-272 GATTGSDNT
+272 GQATGSNNT
-281 AVLVMNPKNG
+281 AVLVMDPQNG
-291 DVLAMASYPTFDLNN
+291 DVLAMASYPNFDLNN
-306 PKDLSAYFTEEQLSA
+306 PKDLSAYFTEEELA
-321 MSDEDKMNTLNN
+321 GMSDEDKMNQLNK
-333 LWQNYAI
+333 LWQNYTI
-340 SKTFEPG
+340 SNTFEPG
-347 STFKPFTEAMGLDS
+347 SIFKPFTEAMGLDS
-361 GTLHGDE
+361 GSLRGDE
-368 TYICDGGEWVS
+368 TYICDGSEWVS
-379 GHEIGCVKRTG
+379 GHEIHCVNRSG

-402 SCNDAM
+402 SCNDAL
-408 MQMVRSIGPANFAK
+408 MQMVRAIGPANFAK

-449 EEQLAQTES
+449 EEQLARTES

-465 GQGFNVTMVQLASSF
+465 GQGFNVTMIQLASSF
-480 CSLINGGDL
+480 CSLINGGNI

-495 KKVVDDSGNTVQEI
+495 KKIVDGSGNTVQEI
-509 NPVVLKETVSQE
+509 SPVVTKETVSQE

-570 IGYAPVED
+570 IGFAPVDD

-585 VVDVPHV
+585 VVDEPHV
-592 EVQDHCSQSSFI
+592 ADQSHCSQSSYI

-615 LNIERMESAVTE
+615 MNIERMDSVAAE

>member
-1 MTRTMRRTN
+1 MARQIRRSRR
-10 KKQIKPKKPKK
+10 KKPKK
-21 LLRRMHNKLYRV
+21 LLRRMHNKLYIV
-33 FVVLCI
+33 FGVLCI
-39 LFVVLII
+39 LFVALIF

-77 RGDIMDSKGT
+77 RGDIVDSKGT

-94 VYNVILDNKVLHAN
+94 VYNVILDSKVLHAN
-108 EDKIASTIAYLT
+108 EEKISSTIAYLT

-125 ITADEVN
+125 ITADQVN
-132 AQMNEH
+132 QEITDN
-138 PEREY
+138 PDREY

-149 VSYEQK
+149 VSYEEK
-155 SAFEALMEGKDTKGQ
+155 AAFEALMNGEDTKDQ
-170 ITGVWFEKEYTRTY
+170 IAGIWFEKEYTRTY
-184 PYQSLASA
+184 PYNSLASA
-192 LIGFSNAT
+192 MIGFANAT

-220 AYGYLNADSNVEQ
+220 SYGYLNADSNLEQ
-233 TVIEPENGYSLVTTL
+233 TVIEPENGYSLVATI
-248 DTNIQTIVESAIL
+248 DTNIQSIVESAIL

-272 GATTGSDNT
+272 GQATGSNNT
-281 AVLVMNPKNG
+281 AVLVMDPQNG
-291 DVLAMASYPTFDLNN
+291 DVLAMASYPNFDLNN
-306 PKDLSAYFTEEQLSA
+306 PKDLSAYFTEEELA
-321 MSDEDKMNTLNN
+321 GMSDEDKMNQLNK
-333 LWQNYAI
+333 LWQNYTI
-340 SKTFEPG
+340 SNTFEPG

-361 GTLHGDE
+361 GSLRGDE
-368 TYICDGGEWVS
+368 TYICDGSEWVS
-379 GHEIGCVKRTG
+379 GHEIHCVNRSG

-402 SCNDAM
+402 SCNDAL
-408 MQMVRSIGPANFAK
+408 MQMVRAIGPANFAK

-449 EEQLAQTES
+449 EEQLARTES

-465 GQGFNVTMVQLASSF
+465 GQGFNVTMIQLASSF
-480 CSLINGGDL
+480 CSLINGGNI

-495 KKVVDDSGNTVQEI
+495 KKIVDGSGNTVQEI
-509 NPVVLKETVSQE
+509 SPVVTKETVSQE

-558 VPRGSGNYVVSF
+558 MPRGSGNYVVSF
-570 IGYAPVED
+570 IGFAPVDD
-578 PQVVVYV
+578 PQVAVYV
-585 VVDVPHV
+585 VVDEPHV
-592 EVQDHCSQSSFI
+592 ADQSHCSQSSYI

-615 LNIERMESAVTE
+615 MNIERMDSVAAE

>member
-1 MTRTMRRTN
+1 MARQIRRSRR
-10 KKQIKPKKPKK
+10 KKPKK
-21 LLRRMHNKLYRV
+21 LLRRMHNKLYIV
-33 FVVLCI
+33 FGVLCI
-39 LFVVLII
+39 LFVALIF

-77 RGDIMDSKGT
+77 RGDIVDSKGT

-94 VYNVILDNKVLHAN
+94 VYNVILDSKVLHAN
-108 EDKIASTIAYLT
+108 EEKISSTIAYLT

-125 ITADEVN
+125 ITADQVN
-132 AQMNEH
+132 QEITDN
-138 PEREY
+138 PDREY

-149 VSYEQK
+149 VSYEEK
-155 SAFEALMEGKDTKGQ
+155 AAFEALMNGEDTKDQ
-170 ITGVWFEKEYTRTY
+170 IAGIWFEKEYTRTY
-184 PYQSLASA
+184 PYNSLASA
-192 LIGFSNAT
+192 MIGFANAT

-220 AYGYLNADSNVEQ
+220 SYGYLNADSNLEQ
-233 TVIEPENGYSLVTTL
+233 TVIEPENGYSLVATI
-248 DTNIQTIVESAIL
+248 DTNIQSIVESAIL

-272 GATTGSDNT
+272 GQATGSNNT
-281 AVLVMNPKNG
+281 AVLVMDPQNG
-291 DVLAMASYPTFDLNN
+291 DVLAMASYPNFDLNN
-306 PKDLSAYFTEEQLSA
+306 PKDLSAYFTEEELA
-321 MSDEDKMNTLNN
+321 GMSDEDKMNQLNK
-333 LWQNYAI
+333 LWQNYTI
-340 SKTFEPG
+340 SNTFEPG

-361 GTLHGDE
+361 GSLRGDE
-368 TYICDGGEWVS
+368 TYICDGSEWVS
-379 GHEIGCVKRTG
+379 GHEIHCVNRSG

-402 SCNDAM
+402 SCNDAL
-408 MQMVRSIGPANFAK
+408 MQMVRAIGPANFAK

-449 EEQLAQTES
+449 EEQLARTES

-465 GQGFNVTMVQLASSF
+465 GQGFNVTMIQLASSF
-480 CSLINGGDL
+480 CSLINGGNI

-495 KKVVDDSGNTVQEI
+495 KKIVDGSGNTVQEI
-509 NPVVLKETVSQE
+509 SPVVTKETVSQE

-530 YTVVSEGTGAKAA
+530 YRVVSEGTGAKAA

-570 IGYAPVED
+570 IGFAPVDD

-585 VVDVPHV
+585 VVDEPHV
-592 EVQDHCSQSSFI
+592 ADQSHCSQSSYI

-615 LNIERMESAVTE
+615 MNIERMDSVAAE

>member
-1 MTRTMRRTN
+1 MARQIRRSRR
-10 KKQIKPKKPKK
+10 KKPKK
-21 LLRRMHNKLYRV
+21 LLRRMHNKLYIV
-33 FVVLCI
+33 FGVLCI
-39 LFVVLII
+39 LFVALIF

-77 RGDIMDSKGT
+77 RGDIVDSKGT

-94 VYNVILDNKVLHAN
+94 VYNVILDSKVLHAN
-108 EDKIASTIAYLT
+108 EEKISSTIAYLT

-125 ITADEVN
+125 ITADQVN
-132 AQMNEH
+132 QEITDN
-138 PEREY
+138 PDREY

-149 VSYEQK
+149 VSYEEK
-155 SAFEALMEGKDTKGQ
+155 AAFEALMNGEDTKDQ
-170 ITGVWFEKEYTRTY
+170 IAGIWFEKEYTRTY
-184 PYQSLASA
+184 PYNSLASA
-192 LIGFSNAT
+192 MIGFANAT

-220 AYGYLNADSNVEQ
+220 SYGYLNADSNLEQ
-233 TVIEPENGYSLVTTL
+233 TVIEPDNGYSLVTTI
-248 DTNIQTIVESAIL
+248 DTNIQSIVESAIL

-272 GATTGSDNT
+272 GQATGSNNT
-281 AVLVMNPKNG
+281 AVLVMDPQNG
-291 DVLAMASYPTFDLNN
+291 DVLAMASYPNFDLNN
-306 PKDLSAYFTEEQLSA
+306 PKDLSAYFTEEELA
-321 MSDEDKMNTLNN
+321 GMSDEDKMNQLNK
-333 LWQNYAI
+333 LWQNYTI
-340 SKTFEPG
+340 SNTFEPG

-361 GTLHGDE
+361 GSLRGDE
-368 TYICDGGEWVS
+368 TYICDGSEWVS
-379 GHEIGCVKRTG
+379 GHEIHCVNRSG
-390 HGTEDLRGALRD
+390 HGTEDLRRALRD
-402 SCNDAM
+402 SCNDAL
-408 MQMVRSIGPANFAK
+408 MQMVRAIGPANFAK

-465 GQGFNVTMVQLASSF
+465 GQGFNVTMIQLASSF
-480 CSLINGGDL
+480 CSLINGGNI

-495 KKVVDDSGNTVQEI
+495 KKIVDGSGNTVQEI
-509 NPVVLKETVSQE
+509 SPVVTKETVSQE

-530 YTVVSEGTGAKAA
+530 YTVVSEGAGAKAA

-570 IGYAPVED
+570 IGFAPVDD

-585 VVDVPHV
+585 VVDEPHV
-592 EVQDHCSQSSFI
+592 ADQSHCSQSSYI

-615 LNIERMESAVTE
+615 MNIERMDSVAAE

>member
-1 MTRTMRRTN
+1 MARQIRRSRR
-10 KKQIKPKKPKK
+10 KKPKK
-21 LLRRMHNKLYRV
+21 LLRRMHNKLYIV
-33 FVVLCI
+33 FGVLCI
-39 LFVVLII
+39 LFVALIF
-46 RLMYIEY
+46 RLMYLEY

-77 RGDIMDSKGT
+77 RGDIVDSKGT

-94 VYNVILDNKVLHAN
+94 VYNVILDSKVLHAN
-108 EDKIASTIAYLT
+108 EEKISSTIAYLT

-125 ITADEVN
+125 ITADQVN
-132 AQMNEH
+132 QEITDN
-138 PEREY
+138 PDREY

-149 VSYEQK
+149 VSYEEK
-155 SAFEALMEGKDTKGQ
+155 AAFEALMNGEDTKDQ
-170 ITGVWFEKEYTRTY
+170 IAGIWFEKEYTRTY
-184 PYQSLASA
+184 PYNSLASA
-192 LIGFSNAT
+192 MIGFANAT

-220 AYGYLNADSNVEQ
+220 SYGYLNADSNLEQ
-233 TVIEPENGYSLVTTL
+233 TVIEPENGYSLVATI
-248 DTNIQTIVESAIL
+248 DTNIQSIVESAIL

-272 GATTGSDNT
+272 GQATGSNNT
-281 AVLVMNPKNG
+281 AVLVMDPQNG
-291 DVLAMASYPTFDLNN
+291 DVLAMASYPNFDLNN
-306 PKDLSAYFTEEQLSA
+306 PKDLSAYFTEEELA
-321 MSDEDKMNTLNN
+321 GMSDEDKMNQLNK
-333 LWQNYAI
+333 LWQNYTI
-340 SKTFEPG
+340 SNTFEPG

-361 GTLHGDE
+361 GSLRGDE
-368 TYICDGGEWVS
+368 TYICDGSEWVS
-379 GHEIGCVKRTG
+379 GHEIHCVNRSG

-402 SCNDAM
+402 SCNDAL
-408 MQMVRSIGPANFAK
+408 MQMVRAIGPANFAK

-449 EEQLAQTES
+449 EEQLARTES

-465 GQGFNVTMVQLASSF
+465 GQGFNVTMIQLASSF
-480 CSLINGGDL
+480 CSLINGGNI

-495 KKVVDDSGNTVQEI
+495 KKIVDGSGNTVQEI
-509 NPVVLKETVSQE
+509 SPVVTKETVSQE

-570 IGYAPVED
+570 IGFAPVDD

-585 VVDVPHV
+585 VVDEPHV
-592 EVQDHCSQSSFI
+592 ADQSHCSQSSYI

-615 LNIERMESAVTE
+615 MNIERMDSVAAE

>member
-1 MTRTMRRTN
+1 
-10 KKQIKPKKPKK
+10 
-21 LLRRMHNKLYRV
+21 MHNKLYIV
-33 FVVLCI
+33 FGVLCI
-39 LFVVLII
+39 LFVALIF

-53 TSGEKYEKIVLSQQE
+53 TSGEKYEKIVFSQQE

-77 RGDIMDSKGT
+77 RGDIVDSKGT

-94 VYNVILDNKVLHAN
+94 VYNVILDSKVLHAN
-108 EDKIASTIAYLT
+108 EEKISSTIAYLT

-125 ITADEVN
+125 ITADQVN
-132 AQMNEH
+132 QEITDN
-138 PEREY
+138 PDREY

-149 VSYEQK
+149 VSYEEK
-155 SAFEALMEGKDTKGQ
+155 AAFEALMNGEDTKDQ
-170 ITGVWFEKEYTRTY
+170 IAGIWFEKEYTRTY
-184 PYQSLASA
+184 PYNSLASA
-192 LIGFSNAT
+192 MIGFANAT

-220 AYGYLNADSNVEQ
+220 SYGYLNADSNLEQ
-233 TVIEPENGYSLVTTL
+233 TVIEPENGYSLVATI
-248 DTNIQTIVESAIL
+248 DTNIQSIVESAIL

-272 GATTGSDNT
+272 GQATGSNNT
-281 AVLVMNPKNG
+281 AVLVMDPQNG
-291 DVLAMASYPTFDLNN
+291 DVLAMASYPNFDLNN
-306 PKDLSAYFTEEQLSA
+306 PKDLSAYFTEEELA
-321 MSDEDKMNTLNN
+321 GMSDEDKMNQLNK
-333 LWQNYAI
+333 LWQNYTI
-340 SKTFEPG
+340 SNTFEPG

-361 GTLHGDE
+361 GSLRGDE
-368 TYICDGGEWVS
+368 TYICDGSEWVS
-379 GHEIGCVKRTG
+379 GHEIHCVNRSG

-402 SCNDAM
+402 SCNDAL
-408 MQMVRSIGPANFAK
+408 MQMVRAIGPANFAK

-449 EEQLAQTES
+449 EEQLARTES

-465 GQGFNVTMVQLASSF
+465 GQGFNVTMIQLASSF
-480 CSLINGGDL
+480 CSLINGGNI

-495 KKVVDDSGNTVQEI
+495 KKIVDGSGNTVQEI
-509 NPVVLKETVSQE
+509 SPVVTKETVSQE

-570 IGYAPVED
+570 IGFAPVDD

-585 VVDVPHV
+585 VVDEPHV
-592 EVQDHCSQSSFI
+592 ADQSHCSQSSYI

-615 LNIERMESAVTE
+615 MNIERMDSVAAE

>member
-1 MTRTMRRTN
+1 MARQIRRSRR
-10 KKQIKPKKPKK
+10 KKPKK
-21 LLRRMHNKLYRV
+21 LLRRMHNKLYIV
-33 FVVLCI
+33 FGVLCI
-39 LFVVLII
+39 LFVALIF

-77 RGDIMDSKGT
+77 RGDIVDSKGT

-94 VYNVILDNKVLHAN
+94 VYNVILDSKVLHAN
-108 EDKIASTIAYLT
+108 EEKISSTIAYLT

-125 ITADEVN
+125 ITADQVN
-132 AQMNEH
+132 QEITDN
-138 PEREY
+138 PDREY

-149 VSYEQK
+149 VSYEEK
-155 SAFEALMEGKDTKGQ
+155 AAFEALMNGEDTKDQ
-170 ITGVWFEKEYTRTY
+170 IAGIWFEKEYTRTY
-184 PYQSLASA
+184 PYNSLASA
-192 LIGFSNAT
+192 MIGFANAT

-220 AYGYLNADSNVEQ
+220 SYGYLNADSNLEQ
-233 TVIEPENGYSLVTTL
+233 TVIEPENGYSLVATI
-248 DTNIQTIVESAIL
+248 DTNIQSIVESAIL

-272 GATTGSDNT
+272 GQATGSNNT
-281 AVLVMNPKNG
+281 AVLVMDPQNG
-291 DVLAMASYPTFDLNN
+291 DVLAMASYPNFDLNN
-306 PKDLSAYFTEEQLSA
+306 PKDLSAYFTEEELA
-321 MSDEDKMNTLNN
+321 GMSDEDKMNQLNK
-333 LWQNYAI
+333 LWQNYTI
-340 SKTFEPG
+340 SNTFEPG
-347 STFKPFTEAMGLDS
+347 STFKAFTEAMGLDS
-361 GTLHGDE
+361 GSLRGDE
-368 TYICDGGEWVS
+368 TYICDGSEWVS
-379 GHEIGCVKRTG
+379 GHEIHCVNRSG

-402 SCNDAM
+402 SCNDAL
-408 MQMVRSIGPANFAK
+408 MQMVRAIGPANFAK

-449 EEQLAQTES
+449 EEQLARTES

-465 GQGFNVTMVQLASSF
+465 GQGFNVTMIQLASSF
-480 CSLINGGDL
+480 CSLINGGNI

-495 KKVVDDSGNTVQEI
+495 KKIVDGSGNTVQEI
-509 NPVVLKETVSQE
+509 SPVVTKETVSQE

-570 IGYAPVED
+570 IGFAPVDD

-585 VVDVPHV
+585 VVDEPHV
-592 EVQDHCSQSSFI
+592 ADQSHCSQSSYI

-615 LNIERMESAVTE
+615 MNIERMDSVAAE

>member
-1 MTRTMRRTN
+1 MARQIRRSRR
-10 KKQIKPKKPKK
+10 KKPKK
-21 LLRRMHNKLYRV
+21 LLRRMHNKLYIV
-33 FVVLCI
+33 FGVLCI
-39 LFVVLII
+39 LFVALIF

-77 RGDIMDSKGT
+77 RGDIVDSKGT

-94 VYNVILDNKVLHAN
+94 VYNVILDSKVLHAN
-108 EDKIASTIAYLT
+108 EEKISSTIAYLT

-125 ITADEVN
+125 ITANQVN
-132 AQMNEH
+132 QEITDN
-138 PEREY
+138 PDREY

-149 VSYEQK
+149 VSYEEK
-155 SAFEALMEGKDTKGQ
+155 AAFEALMNGEDTKDQ
-170 ITGVWFEKEYTRTY
+170 IAGIWFEKEYTRTY
-184 PYQSLASA
+184 PYNSLASA
-192 LIGFSNAT
+192 MIGFANAT

-220 AYGYLNADSNVEQ
+220 SYGYLNADSNLEQ
-233 TVIEPENGYSLVTTL
+233 TVIEPENGYSLVATI
-248 DTNIQTIVESAIL
+248 DTNIQSIVESAIL

-272 GATTGSDNT
+272 GQATGSNNT
-281 AVLVMNPKNG
+281 AVLVMDPQNG
-291 DVLAMASYPTFDLNN
+291 DVLAMASYPNFDLNN
-306 PKDLSAYFTEEQLSA
+306 PKDLSAYFTEEELA
-321 MSDEDKMNTLNN
+321 GMSDEDKMNQLNK
-333 LWQNYAI
+333 LWQNYTI
-340 SKTFEPG
+340 SNTFEPG

-361 GTLHGDE
+361 GSLRGDE
-368 TYICDGGEWVS
+368 TYICDGSEWVS
-379 GHEIGCVKRTG
+379 GHEIHCVNRSG

-402 SCNDAM
+402 SCNDAL
-408 MQMVRSIGPANFAK
+408 MQMVRAIGPANFAK

-449 EEQLAQTES
+449 EEQLARTES

-465 GQGFNVTMVQLASSF
+465 GQGFNVTMIQLASSF
-480 CSLINGGDL
+480 CSLINGGNI

-495 KKVVDDSGNTVQEI
+495 KKIVDGSGNTVQEI
-509 NPVVLKETVSQE
+509 SPVVTKETVSQE

-570 IGYAPVED
+570 IGFAPVDD

-585 VVDVPHV
+585 VVDEPHV
-592 EVQDHCSQSSFI
+592 ADQSHCSQSSYI

-615 LNIERMESAVTE
+615 MNIERMDSVAAE

>member
-1 MTRTMRRTN
+1 MARQIRRSRR
-10 KKQIKPKKPKK
+10 KKPKK
-21 LLRRMHNKLYRV
+21 LLRRMHNKLYIV
-33 FVVLCI
+33 FGVLCI
-39 LFVVLII
+39 LFVALIF

-77 RGDIMDSKGT
+77 RGDIVDSKGT

-94 VYNVILDNKVLHAN
+94 VYNVILDSKVLHAN
-108 EDKIASTIAYLT
+108 EEKISSTIAYLT

-125 ITADEVN
+125 ITADQVN
-132 AQMNEH
+132 QEITDN
-138 PEREY
+138 PDREY

-149 VSYEQK
+149 VSYEEK
-155 SAFEALMEGKDTKGQ
+155 AAFEALMNGEDTKDQ
-170 ITGVWFEKEYTRTY
+170 IAGIWFEKEYTRTY
-184 PYQSLASA
+184 PYNSLASA
-192 LIGFSNAT
+192 MIGFANAT

-220 AYGYLNADSNVEQ
+220 SYGYLNADSNLEQ
-233 TVIEPENGYSLVTTL
+233 TVIEPENGYSLVATI
-248 DTNIQTIVESAIL
+248 DTNIQSIVESAIL

-272 GATTGSDNT
+272 GQATGSNNT
-281 AVLVMNPKNG
+281 AVLVMDPQNG
-291 DVLAMASYPTFDLNN
+291 DVLAMASYPNFDLNN
-306 PKDLSAYFTEEQLSA
+306 PKDLSAYFTEEELA
-321 MSDEDKMNTLNN
+321 RMSDEDKMNQLNK
-333 LWQNYAI
+333 LWQNYTI
-340 SKTFEPG
+340 SNTFEPG

-361 GTLHGDE
+361 GSLRGDE
-368 TYICDGGEWVS
+368 TYICDGSEWVS
-379 GHEIGCVKRTG
+379 GHEIHCVNRSG

-402 SCNDAM
+402 SCNDAL
-408 MQMVRSIGPANFAK
+408 MQMVRAIGPANFAK

-449 EEQLAQTES
+449 EEQLARTES

-465 GQGFNVTMVQLASSF
+465 GQGFNVTMIQLASSF
-480 CSLINGGDL
+480 CSLINGGNI

-495 KKVVDDSGNTVQEI
+495 KKIVDGSGNTVQEI
-509 NPVVLKETVSQE
+509 SPVVTKETVSQE

-570 IGYAPVED
+570 IGFAPVDD

-585 VVDVPHV
+585 VVDEPHV
-592 EVQDHCSQSSFI
+592 ADQSHCSQSSYI

-615 LNIERMESAVTE
+615 MNIERMDSVAAE

>member
-1 MTRTMRRTN
+1 MARQIRRSRR
-10 KKQIKPKKPKK
+10 KKPKK
-21 LLRRMHNKLYRV
+21 LLRRMHNKLYIV
-33 FVVLCI
+33 FGVLCI
-39 LFVVLII
+39 LFVALIF

-77 RGDIMDSKGT
+77 RGDIVDSKGT

-94 VYNVILDNKVLHAN
+94 VYNVILDSKVLHAN
-108 EDKIASTIAYLT
+108 EEKISSTIAYLT

-125 ITADEVN
+125 ITADQVN
-132 AQMNEH
+132 QEITDN
-138 PEREY
+138 PDREY

-149 VSYEQK
+149 VSYEEK
-155 SAFEALMEGKDTKGQ
+155 AAFEALMNGEDTKNQ
-170 ITGVWFEKEYTRTY
+170 IAGIWFEKEYTRTY
-184 PYQSLASA
+184 PYNSLASA
-192 LIGFSNAT
+192 MIGFANAT

-220 AYGYLNADSNVEQ
+220 SYGYLNADSNLEQ
-233 TVIEPENGYSLVTTL
+233 TVIEPENGYSLVATI
-248 DTNIQTIVESAIL
+248 DTNIQSIVESAIL

-272 GATTGSDNT
+272 GQATGSNNT
-281 AVLVMNPKNG
+281 AVLVMDPQNG
-291 DVLAMASYPTFDLNN
+291 DVLAMASYPNFDLNN
-306 PKDLSAYFTEEQLSA
+306 PKDLSAYFTEEELA
-321 MSDEDKMNTLNN
+321 GMSDEDKMNQLNK
-333 LWQNYAI
+333 LWQNYTI
-340 SKTFEPG
+340 SNTFEPG

-361 GTLHGDE
+361 GSLRGDE
-368 TYICDGGEWVS
+368 TYICDGSEWVS
-379 GHEIGCVKRTG
+379 GHEIHCVNRSG

-402 SCNDAM
+402 SCNDAL
-408 MQMVRSIGPANFAK
+408 MQMVRAIGPANFAK

-449 EEQLAQTES
+449 EEQLARTES

-465 GQGFNVTMVQLASSF
+465 GQGFNVTMIQLASSF
-480 CSLINGGDL
+480 CSLINGGNI

-495 KKVVDDSGNTVQEI
+495 KKIVDGSGNTVQEI
-509 NPVVLKETVSQE
+509 SPVVTKETVSQE

-570 IGYAPVED
+570 IGFAPVDD

-585 VVDVPHV
+585 VVDEPHV
-592 EVQDHCSQSSFI
+592 ADQSHCSQSSYI

-615 LNIERMESAVTE
+615 MNIERMDSVAAE

>member
-1 MTRTMRRTN
+1 
-10 KKQIKPKKPKK
+10 
-21 LLRRMHNKLYRV
+21 MHNKLYIV
-33 FVVLCI
+33 FGVLCI
-39 LFVVLII
+39 LFVALIF

-77 RGDIMDSKGT
+77 RGDIVDSKGT

-94 VYNVILDNKVLHAN
+94 VYNVILDSKVLHAN
-108 EDKIASTIAYLT
+108 EEKISSTIAYLT

-125 ITADEVN
+125 ITADQVN
-132 AQMNEH
+132 QEITDN
-138 PEREY
+138 PDREY

-149 VSYEQK
+149 VSYEEK
-155 SAFEALMEGKDTKGQ
+155 AAFEALMNGEDTKDQ
-170 ITGVWFEKEYTRTY
+170 IAGIWFEKEYTRTY
-184 PYQSLASA
+184 PYNSLASA
-192 LIGFSNAT
+192 MIGFANAT

-220 AYGYLNADSNVEQ
+220 SYGYLNADSNLEQ
-233 TVIEPENGYSLVTTL
+233 TVIEPDNGYSLVTTI
-248 DTNIQTIVESAIL
+248 DTNIQSIVESAIL

-272 GATTGSDNT
+272 GQATGSNNT
-281 AVLVMNPKNG
+281 AVLVMDPQNG
-291 DVLAMASYPTFDLNN
+291 DVLAMASYPNFDLNN
-306 PKDLSAYFTEEQLSA
+306 PKDLSAYFTEEELA
-321 MSDEDKMNTLNN
+321 GMSDEDKMNQLNK
-333 LWQNYAI
+333 LWQNYTI
-340 SKTFEPG
+340 SNTFEPG

-361 GTLHGDE
+361 GSLRGDE
-368 TYICDGGEWVS
+368 TYICDGSEWVS
-379 GHEIGCVKRTG
+379 GHEIHCVNRSG

-402 SCNDAM
+402 SCNDAL
-408 MQMVRSIGPANFAK
+408 MQMVRAIGPANFAK

-465 GQGFNVTMVQLASSF
+465 GQGFNVTMIQLASSF
-480 CSLINGGDL
+480 CALINGGNI

-495 KKVVDDSGNTVQEI
+495 KKIVDGSGNTVQEI
-509 NPVVLKETVSQE
+509 SPVVTKETVSQE

-530 YTVVSEGTGAKAA
+530 YTVVSEGSGAKAA

-570 IGYAPVED
+570 IGFAPVDD

-585 VVDVPHV
+585 VVDEPHV
-592 EVQDHCSQSSFI
+592 ADQSHCSQSSYI

-615 LNIERMESAVTE
+615 MNIERMDSVAAE

>member
-1 MTRTMRRTN
+1 MARQIRRSRR
-10 KKQIKPKKPKK
+10 KKPKK
-21 LLRRMHNKLYRV
+21 LLRRMHNKLYIV
-33 FVVLCI
+33 FGVLCI
-39 LFVVLII
+39 LFVALIF

-77 RGDIMDSKGT
+77 RGDIVDSKGT

-94 VYNVILDNKVLHAN
+94 VYNVILDSKVLHAN
-108 EDKIASTIAYLT
+108 EEKISSTIAYLT

-125 ITADEVN
+125 ITADQVN
-132 AQMNEH
+132 QEITDN
-138 PEREY
+138 PDREY

-149 VSYEQK
+149 VSYEEK
-155 SAFEALMEGKDTKGQ
+155 AAFEALMNGEDTKDQ
-170 ITGVWFEKEYTRTY
+170 IAGIWFEKEYTRTY
-184 PYQSLASA
+184 PYNSLASA
-192 LIGFSNAT
+192 MIGFANAT

-220 AYGYLNADSNVEQ
+220 SYGYLNADSNLEQ
-233 TVIEPENGYSLVTTL
+233 TVIEPENGYSLVATI
-248 DTNIQTIVESAIL
+248 DTNIQSIVESAIL

-272 GATTGSDNT
+272 GQATGSNNT
-281 AVLVMNPKNG
+281 AVLVMDPQNG
-291 DVLAMASYPTFDLNN
+291 DVLAMASYPNFDLNN
-306 PKDLSAYFTEEQLSA
+306 PKDLSAYFTEEELA
-321 MSDEDKMNTLNN
+321 GMSDEDKMNQLNK
-333 LWQNYAI
+333 LWQNYTI
-340 SKTFEPG
+340 SNTFEPG

-361 GTLHGDE
+361 GSLRGDE
-368 TYICDGGEWVS
+368 TYICDGSEWVS
-379 GHEIGCVKRTG
+379 GHEIHCVNRSG

-402 SCNDAM
+402 SCNDAL
-408 MQMVRSIGPANFAK
+408 MQMVRAIGPANFAK

-449 EEQLAQTES
+449 EEQLARTES

-465 GQGFNVTMVQLASSF
+465 GQGFNVTMIQLASSF
-480 CSLINGGDL
+480 CSLINGGNI

-495 KKVVDDSGNTVQEI
+495 KKIVDGSGNTVQEI
-509 NPVVLKETVSQE
+509 SPVVTKETVSQE

-570 IGYAPVED
+570 IGFAPVDD

-585 VVDVPHV
+585 VVDEPHV
-592 EVQDHCSQSSFI
+592 ADQSHCSQSSYI

-615 LNIERMESAVTE
+615 MNIDRMDSVAAE

>member
-1 MTRTMRRTN
+1 MARQIRRSRR
-10 KKQIKPKKPKK
+10 KKPKK
-21 LLRRMHNKLYRV
+21 LLRRMHNKLYIV
-33 FVVLCI
+33 FGVLCI
-39 LFVVLII
+39 LFVALIF

-77 RGDIMDSKGT
+77 RGDIVDSKGT

-94 VYNVILDNKVLHAN
+94 VYNVILDSKVLHAN
-108 EDKIASTIAYLT
+108 EEKISSTIAYLT

-125 ITADEVN
+125 ITADQVN
-132 AQMNEH
+132 QEITDN
-138 PEREY
+138 PDREY

-149 VSYEQK
+149 VSYEEK
-155 SAFEALMEGKDTKGQ
+155 AAFEALMNGEDTKDQ
-170 ITGVWFEKEYTRTY
+170 IAGIWFEKEYIRTY
-184 PYQSLASA
+184 PYNSLASA
-192 LIGFSNAT
+192 MIGFANAT

-220 AYGYLNADSNVEQ
+220 SYGYLNADSNLEQ
-233 TVIEPENGYSLVTTL
+233 TVIEPENGYSLVATI
-248 DTNIQTIVESAIL
+248 DTNIQSIVESAIL

-272 GATTGSDNT
+272 GQATGSNNT
-281 AVLVMNPKNG
+281 AVLVMDPQNG
-291 DVLAMASYPTFDLNN
+291 DVLAMASYPNFDLNN
-306 PKDLSAYFTEEQLSA
+306 PKDLSAYFTEEELA
-321 MSDEDKMNTLNN
+321 GMSDEDKMNQLNK
-333 LWQNYAI
+333 LWQNYTI
-340 SKTFEPG
+340 SNTFEPG

-361 GTLHGDE
+361 GSLRGDE
-368 TYICDGGEWVS
+368 TYICDGSEWVS
-379 GHEIGCVKRTG
+379 GHEIHCVNRSG

-402 SCNDAM
+402 SCNDAL
-408 MQMVRSIGPANFAK
+408 MQMVRAIGPANFAK

-449 EEQLAQTES
+449 EEQLARTES

-465 GQGFNVTMVQLASSF
+465 GQGFNVTMIQLASSF
-480 CSLINGGDL
+480 CSLINGGNI

-495 KKVVDDSGNTVQEI
+495 KKIVDGSGNTVQEI
-509 NPVVLKETVSQE
+509 SPVVTKETVSQE

-570 IGYAPVED
+570 IGFAPVDD

-585 VVDVPHV
+585 VVDEPHV
-592 EVQDHCSQSSFI
+592 ADQSHCSQSSYI

-615 LNIERMESAVTE
+615 MNIERMDSVAAE

>member
-1 MTRTMRRTN
+1 MARQIRRSRR
-10 KKQIKPKKPKK
+10 KKTKK
-21 LLRRMHNKLYRV
+21 LLRRMHNKLYIV
-33 FVVLCI
+33 FGVLCI
-39 LFVVLII
+39 LFVALIF

-77 RGDIMDSKGT
+77 RGDIVDSKGT

-94 VYNVILDNKVLHAN
+94 VYNVILDSKVLHAN
-108 EDKIASTIAYLT
+108 EEKISSTIAYLT

-125 ITADEVN
+125 ITADQVN
-132 AQMNEH
+132 QEITDN
-138 PEREY
+138 PDREY

-149 VSYEQK
+149 VSYEEK
-155 SAFEALMEGKDTKGQ
+155 AAFEALMNGEDTKDQ
-170 ITGVWFEKEYTRTY
+170 IAGIWFEKEYTRTY
-184 PYQSLASA
+184 PYNSLASA
-192 LIGFSNAT
+192 MIGFANAT

-220 AYGYLNADSNVEQ
+220 SYGYLNADSNLEQ
-233 TVIEPENGYSLVTTL
+233 TVIEPDNGYSLVTTI
-248 DTNIQTIVESAIL
+248 DTNIQSIVESAIL

-272 GATTGSDNT
+272 GQATGSNNT
-281 AVLVMNPKNG
+281 AVLVMDPQNG
-291 DVLAMASYPTFDLNN
+291 DVLAMASYPNFDLNN
-306 PKDLSAYFTEEQLSA
+306 PKDLSAYFTEEELA
-321 MSDEDKMNTLNN
+321 GMSDEDKMNQLNK
-333 LWQNYAI
+333 LWQNYTI
-340 SKTFEPG
+340 SNTFEPG

-361 GTLHGDE
+361 GSLRGDE
-368 TYICDGGEWVS
+368 TYICDGSEWVS
-379 GHEIGCVKRTG
+379 GHEIHCVNRSG

-402 SCNDAM
+402 SCNDAL
-408 MQMVRSIGPANFAK
+408 MQMVRAIGPANFAK

-465 GQGFNVTMVQLASSF
+465 GQGFNVTMIQLASSF
-480 CSLINGGDL
+480 CSLINGGNI

-495 KKVVDDSGNTVQEI
+495 KKIVDGSGNTVQEI
-509 NPVVLKETVSQE
+509 SPVVTKETVSQE

-530 YTVVSEGTGAKAA
+530 YTVVSEGSGAKAA
-543 VEGYAIGGKTGTAEK
+543 VEGYAIGGKTGTAQK

-570 IGYAPVED
+570 IGFAPVDD

-585 VVDVPHV
+585 VVDEPHV
-592 EVQDHCSQSSFI
+592 ADQSLCSQSSYI

-615 LNIERMESAVTE
+615 MNIERMDSVAAE

>member
-1 MTRTMRRTN
+1 
-10 KKQIKPKKPKK
+10 
-21 LLRRMHNKLYRV
+21 MHNKLYIV
-33 FVVLCI
+33 FGVLCI
-39 LFVVLII
+39 LFVALIF

-77 RGDIMDSKGT
+77 RGDIVDSKGT

-94 VYNVILDNKVLHAN
+94 VYNVILDSKVLHAN
-108 EDKIASTIAYLT
+108 EEKISSTIAYLT

-125 ITADEVN
+125 ITADQVN
-132 AQMNEH
+132 QEITDN
-138 PEREY
+138 PDREY

-149 VSYEQK
+149 VSYEEK
-155 SAFEALMEGKDTKGQ
+155 AAFEALMNGEDTKDQ
-170 ITGVWFEKEYTRTY
+170 IAGIWFEKEYTRTY
-184 PYQSLASA
+184 PYNSLASA
-192 LIGFSNAT
+192 MIGFANAT

-220 AYGYLNADSNVEQ
+220 SYGYLNADSNLEQ
-233 TVIEPENGYSLVTTL
+233 TVIEPDNGYSLVTTI
-248 DTNIQTIVESAIL
+248 DTNIQSIVESAIL

-272 GATTGSDNT
+272 GQATGSNNT
-281 AVLVMNPKNG
+281 AVLVMDPQNG
-291 DVLAMASYPTFDLNN
+291 DVLAMASYPNFDLNN
-306 PKDLSAYFTEEQLSA
+306 PKDLSAYFTEEELA
-321 MSDEDKMNTLNN
+321 GMSDEDKMNQLNK
-333 LWQNYAI
+333 LWQNYTI
-340 SKTFEPG
+340 SNTFEPG

-361 GTLHGDE
+361 GSLRGDE
-368 TYICDGGEWVS
+368 TYICDGSEWVS
-379 GHEIGCVKRTG
+379 GHEIHCVNRSG

-402 SCNDAM
+402 SCNDAL
-408 MQMVRSIGPANFAK
+408 MQMVRAIGPANFAK

-436 LPGEASTASLIFS
+436 LPGEASTGSLIFS

-465 GQGFNVTMVQLASSF
+465 GQGFNVTMIQLASSF
-480 CSLINGGDL
+480 CSLINGGNI

-495 KKVVDDSGNTVQEI
+495 KKIVDGSGNTVQEI
-509 NPVVLKETVSQE
+509 SPVVTKETVSQE

-530 YTVVSEGTGAKAA
+530 YTVVSEGAGAKAA
-543 VEGYAIGGKTGTAEK
+543 VEGYAIGGKTGTAQK

-570 IGYAPVED
+570 IGFAPVDD

-585 VVDVPHV
+585 VVDEPHV
-592 EVQDHCSQSSFI
+592 ADQSHCSQSSYI

-615 LNIERMESAVTE
+615 MNIERMDSVAAE

>member
-1 MTRTMRRTN
+1 MARQIRRSRR
-10 KKQIKPKKPKK
+10 KKPKK
-21 LLRRMHNKLYRV
+21 LLRRMHNKLYIV
-33 FVVLCI
+33 FGILCI
-39 LFVVLII
+39 LFVALIF

-77 RGDIMDSKGT
+77 RGDIVDSKGT

-94 VYNVILDNKVLHAN
+94 VYNVILDSKVLHAN
-108 EDKIASTIAYLT
+108 EEKISSTIAYLT

-125 ITADEVN
+125 ITADQVN
-132 AQMNEH
+132 QEITDN
-138 PEREY
+138 PDREY

-149 VSYEQK
+149 VSYEEK
-155 SAFEALMEGKDTKGQ
+155 AAFEALMNGEDTKDQ
-170 ITGVWFEKEYTRTY
+170 IAGIWFEKEYTRTY
-184 PYQSLASA
+184 PYNSLASA
-192 LIGFSNAT
+192 MIGFANAT

-220 AYGYLNADSNVEQ
+220 SYGYLNADSNLEQ
-233 TVIEPENGYSLVTTL
+233 TVIEPENGYSLVATI
-248 DTNIQTIVESAIL
+248 DTNIQSIVESAIL

-272 GATTGSDNT
+272 GQATGSNNT
-281 AVLVMNPKNG
+281 AVLVMDPQNG
-291 DVLAMASYPTFDLNN
+291 DVLAMASYPNFDLNN
-306 PKDLSAYFTEEQLSA
+306 PKDLSAYFTEEELA
-321 MSDEDKMNTLNN
+321 GMSDEDKMNQLNK
-333 LWQNYAI
+333 LWQNYTI
-340 SKTFEPG
+340 SNTFEPG

-361 GTLHGDE
+361 GSLRGDE
-368 TYICDGGEWVS
+368 TYICDGSEWVS
-379 GHEIGCVKRTG
+379 GHEIHCVNRSG

-402 SCNDAM
+402 SCNDAL
-408 MQMVRSIGPANFAK
+408 MQMVRAIGPANFAK

-449 EEQLAQTES
+449 EEQLARTES

-465 GQGFNVTMVQLASSF
+465 GQGFNVTMIQLASSF
-480 CSLINGGDL
+480 CSLINGGNI

-495 KKVVDDSGNTVQEI
+495 KKIVDGSGNTVQEI
-509 NPVVLKETVSQE
+509 SPVVTKETVSQE

-570 IGYAPVED
+570 IGFAPVDD

-585 VVDVPHV
+585 VVDEPHV
-592 EVQDHCSQSSFI
+592 ADQSHCSQSSYI

-615 LNIERMESAVTE
+615 MNIERMDSVAAE

>member
-1 MTRTMRRTN
+1 MARQIRRSRR
-10 KKQIKPKKPKK
+10 KKPKK
-21 LLRRMHNKLYRV
+21 LLRRMHNKLYIV
-33 FVVLCI
+33 FGVLCI
-39 LFVVLII
+39 LFVALIF

-77 RGDIMDSKGT
+77 RGDIVDSKGT

-94 VYNVILDNKVLHAN
+94 VYNVILDSKVLHAN
-108 EDKIASTIAYLT
+108 EEKISSTIAYLT

-125 ITADEVN
+125 ITADQVN
-132 AQMNEH
+132 QEITDN
-138 PEREY
+138 PDREY

-149 VSYEQK
+149 VSYEEK
-155 SAFEALMEGKDTKGQ
+155 AAFEALMNGEDTKDQ
-170 ITGVWFEKEYTRTY
+170 IAGIWFEKEYTRTY
-184 PYQSLASA
+184 PYNSLASA
-192 LIGFSNAT
+192 MIGFANAT

-220 AYGYLNADSNVEQ
+220 SYGYLNADSNLEQ
-233 TVIEPENGYSLVTTL
+233 TVIEPENGYSLVATI
-248 DTNIQTIVESAIL
+248 DTNIQSIVESAIL

-272 GATTGSDNT
+272 GQATGSNNT
-281 AVLVMNPKNG
+281 AVLVMDPQNG
-291 DVLAMASYPTFDLNN
+291 DVLAMASYPNFDLNN
-306 PKDLSAYFTEEQLSA
+306 PKDLSAYFTEEELA
-321 MSDEDKMNTLNN
+321 GMSDEDKMNQLNK
-333 LWQNYAI
+333 LWQNYTI
-340 SKTFEPG
+340 SNTFEPG

-361 GTLHGDE
+361 GSLRGDE
-368 TYICDGGEWVS
+368 TYICDGSEWVS
-379 GHEIGCVKRTG
+379 GHEIHCVNRSG

-402 SCNDAM
+402 SCNDAL
-408 MQMVRSIGPANFAK
+408 MQMVRAIGPANFAK

-449 EEQLAQTES
+449 EEQLARTES

-465 GQGFNVTMVQLASSF
+465 GQGFNVTMIQLASSF
-480 CSLINGGDL
+480 CSLINGGNI

-495 KKVVDDSGNTVQEI
+495 KKIVDGSGNTVQEI
-509 NPVVLKETVSQE
+509 SPVVTKETVSQE

-530 YTVVSEGTGAKAA
+530 YTVVSEGAGAKAA

-570 IGYAPVED
+570 IGFAPVDD

-585 VVDVPHV
+585 VVDEPHV
-592 EVQDHCSQSSFI
+592 ADQSHCSQSSYI

-615 LNIERMESAVTE
+615 MNIERMDSVAAE

>member
-1 MTRTMRRTN
+1 MARQIRRSRR
-10 KKQIKPKKPKK
+10 KKPKK
-21 LLRRMHNKLYRV
+21 LLRRMHNKLYIV
-33 FVVLCI
+33 FGVLCI
-39 LFVVLII
+39 LFVALIF

-77 RGDIMDSKGT
+77 RGDIVDSKGT

-94 VYNVILDNKVLHAN
+94 VYNVILDSKVLHAN
-108 EDKIASTIAYLT
+108 EEKISSTIAYLT

-125 ITADEVN
+125 ITADQVN
-132 AQMNEH
+132 QEITDN
-138 PEREY
+138 PDREY

-149 VSYEQK
+149 VSYEEK
-155 SAFEALMEGKDTKGQ
+155 AAFEALMNGEDTKDQ
-170 ITGVWFEKEYTRTY
+170 IAGIWFEKEYTRTY
-184 PYQSLASA
+184 PYNSLASA
-192 LIGFSNAT
+192 MIGFANAT

-220 AYGYLNADSNVEQ
+220 SYGYLNADSNLEQ
-233 TVIEPENGYSLVTTL
+233 TVIEPENGYSLVVTI
-248 DTNIQTIVESAIL
+248 DTNIQSIVESAIL

-272 GATTGSDNT
+272 GQATGSNNT
-281 AVLVMNPKNG
+281 AVLVMDPQNG
-291 DVLAMASYPTFDLNN
+291 DVLAMASYPNFDLNN
-306 PKDLSAYFTEEQLSA
+306 PKDLSAYFTEEELA
-321 MSDEDKMNTLNN
+321 GMSDEDKMNQLNK
-333 LWQNYAI
+333 LWQNYTI
-340 SKTFEPG
+340 SNTFEPG

-361 GTLHGDE
+361 GSLRGDE
-368 TYICDGGEWVS
+368 TYICDGSEWVS
-379 GHEIGCVKRTG
+379 GHEIHCVNRSG

-402 SCNDAM
+402 SCNDAL
-408 MQMVRSIGPANFAK
+408 MQMVRAIGPANFAK

-449 EEQLAQTES
+449 EEQLARTES

-465 GQGFNVTMVQLASSF
+465 GQGFNVTMIQLASSF
-480 CSLINGGDL
+480 CSLINGGNI

-495 KKVVDDSGNTVQEI
+495 KKIVDGSGNTVQEI
-509 NPVVLKETVSQE
+509 SPVVTKETVSQE

-570 IGYAPVED
+570 IGFAPVDD

-585 VVDVPHV
+585 VVDEPHV
-592 EVQDHCSQSSFI
+592 ADQSHCSQSSYI

-615 LNIERMESAVTE
+615 MNIERMDSVVAE

>member
-1 MTRTMRRTN
+1 M
-10 KKQIKPKKPKK
+10 
-21 LLRRMHNKLYRV
+21 LLRRMHTQLYIV
-33 FVVLCI
+33 FGVLCI
-39 LFVVLII
+39 LFVALIF

-77 RGDIMDSKGT
+77 RGDIVDSKGT

-94 VYNVILDNKVLHAN
+94 VYNVILDSKVLHAN
-108 EDKIASTIAYLT
+108 EEKISSTIAYLT

-125 ITADEVN
+125 ITADQVN
-132 AQMNEH
+132 QEITDN
-138 PEREY
+138 PDREY

-149 VSYEQK
+149 VSYEEK
-155 SAFEALMEGKDTKGQ
+155 AAFEALMNGEDTKDQ
-170 ITGVWFEKEYTRTY
+170 IAGIWFEKEYTRTY
-184 PYQSLASA
+184 PYNSLASA
-192 LIGFSNAT
+192 MIGFANAT

-220 AYGYLNADSNVEQ
+220 SYGYLNADSNLEQ
-233 TVIEPENGYSLVTTL
+233 TVIEPENGYSLVTTI
-248 DTNIQTIVESAIL
+248 DTNIQSIVESAIL

-272 GATTGSDNT
+272 GQATGSNNT
-281 AVLVMNPKNG
+281 AVLVMDPQNG
-291 DVLAMASYPTFDLNN
+291 DVLAMASYPNFDLNN
-306 PKDLSAYFTEEQLSA
+306 PKDLSAYFTEEELA
-321 MSDEDKMNTLNN
+321 GMSDEDKMNQLNK
-333 LWQNYAI
+333 LWQNYTI
-340 SKTFEPG
+340 SNTFEPG

-361 GTLHGDE
+361 GSLRGDE
-368 TYICDGGEWVS
+368 TYICDGSEWVS
-379 GHEIGCVKRTG
+379 GHEIHCVNRSG

-402 SCNDAM
+402 SCNDAL
-408 MQMVRSIGPANFAK
+408 MQMVRAIGPANFAK

-465 GQGFNVTMVQLASSF
+465 GQGFNVTMIQLASSF
-480 CSLINGGDL
+480 CSLINGGNI

-495 KKVVDDSGNTVQEI
+495 KKIVDGSGNTVQEI
-509 NPVVLKETVSQE
+509 SPVVTKETVSQE

-570 IGYAPVED
+570 IGFAPVDD

-585 VVDVPHV
+585 VVDEPHV
-592 EVQDHCSQSSFI
+592 ADQSHCSQSSYI

-615 LNIERMESAVTE
+615 MNIERMDSVAAE

>member
-1 MTRTMRRTN
+1 MARQIRRSRR
-10 KKQIKPKKPKK
+10 KKPKK
-21 LLRRMHNKLYRV
+21 LLRRMHNKLYIV
-33 FVVLCI
+33 FGVLCI
-39 LFVVLII
+39 LFVALIF

-77 RGDIMDSKGT
+77 RGDIVDSKGT

-94 VYNVILDNKVLHAN
+94 VYNVILDSKVLHAN
-108 EDKIASTIAYLT
+108 EEKISSTIAYLT

-125 ITADEVN
+125 ITADQVN
-132 AQMNEH
+132 QEITDN
-138 PEREY
+138 PDREY

-149 VSYEQK
+149 VSYEEK
-155 SAFEALMEGKDTKGQ
+155 AAFEALMNGEDTKDQ
-170 ITGVWFEKEYTRTY
+170 IAGIWFEKEYTRTY
-184 PYQSLASA
+184 PYNSLASA
-192 LIGFSNAT
+192 MIGFANAT

-220 AYGYLNADSNVEQ
+220 SYGYLNADSNLEQ
-233 TVIEPENGYSLVTTL
+233 TVIEPDNGYSLVTTI
-248 DTNIQTIVESAIL
+248 DTNIQSIVESAIL

-272 GATTGSDNT
+272 GQATGSNNT
-281 AVLVMNPKNG
+281 AVLVMDPQNG
-291 DVLAMASYPTFDLNN
+291 DVLAMASYPNFDLNN
-306 PKDLSAYFTEEQLSA
+306 PKDLSAYFTEEELA
-321 MSDEDKMNTLNN
+321 GMSDEDKMNQLNK
-333 LWQNYAI
+333 LWQNYTI
-340 SKTFEPG
+340 SNTFEPG

-361 GTLHGDE
+361 GSLRGDE
-368 TYICDGGEWVS
+368 TYICDGSEWVS
-379 GHEIGCVKRTG
+379 GHEIHCVNRSG

-402 SCNDAM
+402 SCNDAL
-408 MQMVRSIGPANFAK
+408 MQMVRAIGPANFAK

-465 GQGFNVTMVQLASSF
+465 GQGFNVTMIQLASSF
-480 CSLINGGDL
+480 CSLINGGNI

-495 KKVVDDSGNTVQEI
+495 KKIVDGSGNTVQEI
-509 NPVVLKETVSQE
+509 SPVVTKETVSQE

-530 YTVVSEGTGAKAA
+530 YTVVSEGAGAKAA
-543 VEGYAIGGKTGTAEK
+543 VEGYAIGGKTGTAQK

-570 IGYAPVED
+570 IGFAPVDD

-585 VVDVPHV
+585 VVDEPHV
-592 EVQDHCSQSSFI
+592 ADQSHCSQSSYI

-615 LNIERMESAVTE
+615 MNIERMDSVAAE

>member
-1 MTRTMRRTN
+1 MARQIRRSRR
-10 KKQIKPKKPKK
+10 KKPKK
-21 LLRRMHNKLYRV
+21 LLRRMHNKLYIV
-33 FVVLCI
+33 FGVLCI
-39 LFVVLII
+39 LFVALIF

-77 RGDIMDSKGT
+77 RGDIVDSKGT

-94 VYNVILDNKVLHAN
+94 VYNVILDSKVLHAN
-108 EDKIASTIAYLT
+108 EEKISSTIAYLT

-125 ITADEVN
+125 ITADQVN
-132 AQMNEH
+132 QEITDN
-138 PEREY
+138 PDREY

-149 VSYEQK
+149 VSYEEK
-155 SAFEALMEGKDTKGQ
+155 AAFEALMNGEDTKDQ
-170 ITGVWFEKEYTRTY
+170 IAGIWFEKEYTRTY
-184 PYQSLASA
+184 PYNSLASA
-192 LIGFSNAT
+192 MIGFANAT

-220 AYGYLNADSNVEQ
+220 SYGYLNADSNLEQ
-233 TVIEPENGYSLVTTL
+233 TVIEPENGYSLVATI
-248 DTNIQTIVESAIL
+248 DTNIQSIVESAIL

-272 GATTGSDNT
+272 GQATGSNNT
-281 AVLVMNPKNG
+281 AVLVMDPQNG
-291 DVLAMASYPTFDLNN
+291 DVLAMASYPNFDLNN
-306 PKDLSAYFTEEQLSA
+306 PKELSAYFTEEELA
-321 MSDEDKMNTLNN
+321 GMSDEDKMNQLNK
-333 LWQNYAI
+333 LWQNYTI
-340 SKTFEPG
+340 SNTFEPG

-361 GTLHGDE
+361 GSLRGDE
-368 TYICDGGEWVS
+368 TYICDGSEWVS
-379 GHEIGCVKRTG
+379 GHEIHCVNRSG

-402 SCNDAM
+402 SCNDAL
-408 MQMVRSIGPANFAK
+408 MQMVRAIGPANFAK

-449 EEQLAQTES
+449 EEQLARTES

-465 GQGFNVTMVQLASSF
+465 GQGFNVTMIQLASSF
-480 CSLINGGDL
+480 CSLINGGNI

-495 KKVVDDSGNTVQEI
+495 KKIVDGSGNTVQEI
-509 NPVVLKETVSQE
+509 SPVVTKETVSQE

-570 IGYAPVED
+570 IGFAPVDD

-585 VVDVPHV
+585 VVDEPHV
-592 EVQDHCSQSSFI
+592 ADQSHCSQSSYI

-615 LNIERMESAVTE
+615 MNIERMDSVAAE